1 MAEQTMDYDLKFDA
15 NTQNAIKKI
24 DKLSQ
29 KTHDLTDNEH
39 VVTFGAKIDISDQA
53 IQKVSAKIQQSLKKT
68 SVAPE
73 ITFDRIKLDEEK
85 IKNSFASLRRQIQA
99 AIKNQFSKI
108 PPIDL
113 TVNVSDSFKNLSK
126 VASGLTQISNAAKG
140 LSQTNIDK
148 IKDFLTSL
156 SGFNFSFNSSS
167 FDKFISSLNSLNNIK
182 INQNELSEIVRFI
195 QTVGNT
201 KITTDF
207 SSLAGGIGALSR
219 ALNKLPSNSNI
230 PYFATEINELI
241 KLDSQIKNVNA
252 NSWGQFGQ
260 AILNIATA
268 VKKIPA
274 TRGISSFA
282 QSITQL
288 VTAMQNINPQT
299 AHSFYQTLDLL
310 IRSLGVINVS
320 PIQQLARSLHV
331 LETALNRFSN
341 IKTIDWRGI
350 GTALISLRST
360 LRRTTQSIAP
370 LLPSVDRLSN
380 SMVNLK
386 NALTGIGSVT
396 RGFTAFL
403 TQLER
408 LSRMQISN
416 NLVRNVTMLFDAF
429 ARGLQRL
436 TNLQQLIRDLS
447 ALVPQI
453 IRLATYLRQCN
464 NAINGLNRA
473 ISGGRRNLDGFGSS
487 ARRAGEGFNFL
498 TRSMQSTISDIRRV
512 AAMVYVL
519 QNTLNGLKA
528 VAEQLDRLNV
538 VKNKLRGLYE
548 DEGKAVEVTD
558 MIYRSAQDARTSMDA
573 FSTTFL
579 KVQLATEKY
588 GFTAQEAVDMTNT
601 LAKAL
606 TIGGATASETASVML
621 QMSQALS
628 KGKLDGDE
636 FRSVME
642 NSPVLMRALARE
654 AGKAM
659 GVVGAGQKELMQWSR
674 TGKLTIDILL
684 NALKNMKGEMD
695 RKFNGTTETITQA
708 FAKLDNAWEMFIGH
722 FAEEGALDSIKNL
735 INTITETMEK
745 WGRGIIDVTKWFS
758 GLIAAWIAGKA
769 VFRMYNFA
777 TQQAISLQQSRMSLM
792 TGEKTIQQQI
802 NAHVAGYNRAM
813 MEGNSITTK
822 HEMIMQRM
830 NTLRAEHARLLRFIS
845 INTRRLTAD
854 ELAALRVQQ
863 TALGNEIRR
872 LATMRQQASAIRGLS
887 AAWLSLKS
895 AATAAATALGGLM
908 RFVAGVAV
916 LEGFLQLWMRL
927 SEVMEQTERALNGNI
942 DAIKRFGKEGDLK
955 GWYEF
960 LSILKEVSGLDFGN
974 LKQLEKGGANYLDV
988 QMGLRSKKEV
998 EEENTK
1004 EATLTQKARV
1014 AREGFTGWS
1023 SLVNPVAQMTNLG
1036 LLAFTRSGENAGV
1049 ARANE
1054 SREIAT
1060 AMKTVLSE
1068 YAGAARGQALN
1079 LQYMPN
1085 AFKYRE
1091 DYLSAKGEGGKILSS
1106 INDLIGKL
1114 GDKGTLKD
1122 IVSKE
1127 LMDQWEFTAGEY
1139 IAYQKQVA
1147 KEGSAP
1153 ELQAQ
1158 LIRDLAEL
1166 AESFK
1171 RLNVENITTDISKQL
1186 ESRLDF
1192 EELTTKINGISNAI
1206 IKGFGENTQ
1215 IEINVLKKEIE
1226 YIDQLA
1232 RQKSE
1237 ETGEK
1242 YTDIQPKLVNEFLQ
1256 DVFGKNSGLQEI
1268 NNEALRT
1275 QKTADEEH
1283 AKEANKFLDTYK
1295 QTNDDYIL
1303 RTKYWIDAMDR
1314 MFLGFEN
1321 DFANSVM
1328 LTPEEVSIV
1337 RGETGY
1343 QGLTEKKTRE
1353 LKAKNPDLKTAGG
1366 KGSTDGKK
1374 SGRAGGGGGGH
1385 KDEFKIDWLNM
1396 VGLGGNVYDS
1406 YHPSKVLKTFEEA
1419 VPGGNR
1425 NLIGVDRDAEKW
1437 YEEVAKIREQAL
1449 EKGVKLTEQD
1459 YAELKALW
1467 DQRQELEK
1475 ILDVKRQITDD
1486 INKPMEEYENQKKAL
1501 EQLIAQMQALG
1512 RDTSLYEKKLREC
1525 RKPMEELG
1533 KAFAEGLQKNML
1545 SDFGRDV
1552 FDRFEKLLEA
1562 WEKQEK
1568 KAADRPQ
1575 IEKLM
1580 KQAQIEEFKLKAS
1593 QKEGELTWGEGG
1605 KFWAANMGLR
1615 AENLGTLRA
1624 YNRGNLSQG
1633 AMASFMRDNLAKYNA
1648 YSGAFGRTEDGAG
1661 FLSSMGLDPNEWN
1674 DWALRGLE
1682 AVSKLTDGFNS
1693 LGESIT
1699 ETLGSA
1705 LTSFT
1710 DGLADGIA
1718 GAIVKG
1724 EDLRETMN
1732 NVAQSILT
1740 NIISAII
1747 KMGIQWA
1754 ATQLMMSVI
1763 GDTMKKKEEL
1773 TNAESAAVIAAEW
1786 ATAATYVSTA
1796 TMGGAVA
1803 AGESAL
1809 LTALATNKGLAFAG
1823 YADGGYTGNGD
1834 KYDPAGI
1841 VHKGEYV
1848 FTQDDVKRIGLN
1860 NLEMMHRGSDSVTNA
1875 GLNNNRASAT
1885 EQRSSSVSIVN
1896 MVDPDMLKAY
1906 LSTPDG
1912 QRAIINTIRHN
1923 PKTVKQIV
1931 TTA

>member
-15 NTQNAIKKI
+15 NTKKAIDKI
-24 DKLSQ
+24 DELSK
-29 KTHDLTDNEH
+29 KTHDLADNEH

-53 IQKVSAKIQQSLKKT
+53 IQKVSAKIQQALKKT

-148 IKDFLTSL
+148 IKDLL
-156 SGFNFSFNSSS
+156 SAMNGFNFKVPKIGNIDSFC
-167 FDKFISSLNSLNNIK
+167 DAVTKLTQLDGR
-182 INQNELSEIVRFI
+182 INGVSYQKWTDFAHALE
-195 QTVGNT
+195 TVGN
-201 KITTDF
+201 
-207 SSLAGGIGALSR
+207 
-219 ALNKLPSNSNI
+219 
-230 PYFATEINELI
+230 
-241 KLDSQIKNVNA
+241 
-252 NSWGQFGQ
+252 
-260 AILNIATA
+260 A
-268 VKKIPA
+268 VKKLPKSFGSLDKLGSSLSSLLWSVNGTDPSKLKDIA
-274 TRGISSFA
+274 T
-282 QSITQL
+282 
-288 VTAMQNINPQT
+288 N
-299 AHSFYQTLDLL
+299 
-310 IRSLGVINVS
+310 
-320 PIQQLARSLHV
+320 
-331 LETALNRFSN
+331 
-341 IKTIDWRGI
+341 I
-350 GTALISLRST
+350 GTLTTELGKLDVSKIKGVSDELRKFKT
-360 LRRTTQSIAP
+360 
-370 LLPSVDRLSN
+370 
-380 SMVNLK
+380 
-386 NALTGIGSVT
+386 ALTGFEKIQKIDWKPVVKSLDDFKLAIKGIDQFIVPLIPGVNRLSSALERMKNTLTNIGSVT
-396 RGFTAFL
+396 RGFGSFIK
-403 TQLER
+403 QLER
-408 LSRMQISN
+408 LSKLQITNAMVSN
-416 NLVRNVTMLFDAF
+416 FRQLFDAF
-429 ARGLQRL
+429 AKGLSRL

-447 ALVPQI
+447 ALIPAI
-453 IRLATYLRQCN
+453 MRLATYLRQCN

-473 ISGGRRNLDGFGSS
+473 TGAGRRGLGDLGNA
-487 ARRAGEGFNFL
+487 ARHASEGFNFL

-512 AAMVYVL
+512 AAMVYVI
-519 QNTLNGLKA
+519 QNTIQGVKGM
-528 VAEQLDRLNV
+528 AEQLDRLNV
-538 VKNKLRGLYE
+538 VKNKIRGLYE
-548 DEGKAVEVTD
+548 SEEKAVEVTD

-722 FAEEGALDSIKNL
+722 FAEEGALEKIRDIIGSVA
-735 INTITETMEK
+735 TMMEK
-745 WGRGIIDVTKWFS
+745 WGRGIINVS
-758 GLIAAWIAGKA
+758 GKMALITAGVIAYRAAMHTTLALQ
-769 VFRMYNFA
+769 
-777 TQQAISLQQSRMSLM
+777 TSLAAARSRYVSVM
-792 TGEKTIQQQI
+792 TGELAVQQQI
-802 NAHVAGYNRAM
+802 AAS
-813 MEGNSITTK
+813 E
-822 HEMIMQRM
+822 QRM
-830 NTLRAEHARLLRFIS
+830 NAAMTQANSIMNKQAIVEARLTKLEADRVLVQQALTKAIAA
-845 INTRRLTAD
+845 NDYAAYRRLAQIQR
-854 ELAALRVQQ
+854 EIAAEKQRVLAIQQ
-863 TALGNEIRR
+863 TA
-872 LATMRQQASAIRGLS
+872 AAINGQ
-887 AAWLSLKS
+887 
-895 AATAAATALGGLM
+895 TAAINASKMAVIGAVSAVGKLTAVIGGLM
-908 RFVAGVAV
+908 I
-916 LEGFLQLWMRL
+916 LNEILNLWTRWA
-927 SEVMEQTERALNGNI
+927 EVSEQTERAIKGNA
-942 DAIKRFGKEGDLK
+942 DAIAKFGKGGELEGWRDFYEILK
-955 GWYEF
+955 G
-960 LSILKEVSGLDFGN
+960 ISGIDFGN
-974 LKQLEKGGANYLDV
+974 LKEIDEGSAAYVKFKAGLIDKEEYERLTKKKDEGVRGRVKEGYESISSYLPAPITAVNKISEMLGLSSFTSTVADISEKEVAANRRSETVKSGMELKKAIQEVFKSRDFIAATSQNAIDAYGEKVFDSHGFEVFKTDVLDTLKDQEAFLNGAGKEFLSKISDTMSVVTQKGTGAGVLTKEDREAYSLTTGLYATLQENIASGKAKVQDYAVVVDAIQRLAKRFESVKWENISDSYKDQESSRMNIKELTSFNETIKKASKTMLDLGMSYDKMQYEVSGLIEQANYLAEINKTTWVDELPNLL
-988 QMGLRSKKEV
+988 Q
-998 EEENTK
+998 
-1004 EATLTQKARV
+1004 
-1014 AREGFTGWS
+1014 
-1023 SLVNPVAQMTNLG
+1023 QMTVDLTG
-1036 LLAFTRSGENAGV
+1036 KDSGIA
-1049 ARANE
+1049 
-1054 SREIAT
+1054 EIT
-1060 AMKTVLSE
+1060 
-1068 YAGAARGQALN
+1068 
-1079 LQYMPN
+1079 
-1085 AFKYRE
+1085 
-1091 DYLSAKGEGGKILSS
+1091 
-1106 INDLIGKL
+1106 ND
-1114 GDKGTLKD
+1114 
-1122 IVSKE
+1122 
-1127 LMDQWEFTAGEY
+1127 
-1139 IAYQKQVA
+1139 
-1147 KEGSAP
+1147 
-1153 ELQAQ
+1153 
-1158 LIRDLAEL
+1158 
-1166 AESFK
+1166 
-1171 RLNVENITTDISKQL
+1171 
-1186 ESRLDF
+1186 
-1192 EELTTKINGISNAI
+1192 
-1206 IKGFGENTQ
+1206 
-1215 IEINVLKKEIE
+1215 
-1226 YIDQLA
+1226 
-1232 RQKSE
+1232 
-1237 ETGEK
+1237 
-1242 YTDIQPKLVNEFLQ
+1242 
-1256 DVFGKNSGLQEI
+1256 
-1268 NNEALRT
+1268 ALRV

-1283 AKEANKFLDTYK
+1283 IKEANSFLNTYK
-1295 QTNDDYIL
+1295 QTNDDYVL
-1303 RTKYWIDAMDR
+1303 QTKYWIDAMGR
-1314 MFLGFEN
+1314 LFYGFEN
-1321 DFANSVM
+1321 DFAKSVM
-1328 LTPEEVSIV
+1328 LTAEDVSNV
-1337 RGETGY
+1337 RGETAL
-1343 QGLTEKKTRE
+1343 QGITEKLNQA

-1406 YHPSKVLKTFEEA
+1406 YHPSKILKTFEQA

-1437 YEEVAKIREQAL
+1437 YEEVAKIKEQAL

-1501 EQLIAQMQALG
+1501 EQLIVQMQALG

-1552 FDRFEKLLEA
+1552 FDRFKDLLEA

-1633 AMASFMRDNLAKYNA
+1633 AMAGFMRDNLAKYNA

-1699 ETLGSA
+1699 ETLGGA

-1809 LTALATNKGLAFAG
+1809 LTALATNQGLAFTG
-1823 YADGGYTGNGD
+1823 FADGGYTGNGD

>member
-15 NTQNAIKKI
+15 NTQKAIKKI
-24 DKLSQ
+24 DELSQ
-29 KTHDLTDNEH
+29 KTHGLTDNEH
-39 VVTFGAKIDISDQA
+39 IVKFGAKIDISGQA
-53 IQKVSAKIQQSLKKT
+53 IQKVSAKIQRELKKT

-148 IKDFLTSL
+148 IKDLL
-156 SGFNFSFNSSS
+156 SAMNGFNFKVPKIGNVDSFC
-167 FDKFISSLNSLNNIK
+167 DAVTKLTQLDGR
-182 INQNELSEIVRFI
+182 INGVSYQKWTDFAHALE
-195 QTVGNT
+195 TVGN
-201 KITTDF
+201 
-207 SSLAGGIGALSR
+207 
-219 ALNKLPSNSNI
+219 
-230 PYFATEINELI
+230 
-241 KLDSQIKNVNA
+241 
-252 NSWGQFGQ
+252 
-260 AILNIATA
+260 A
-268 VKKIPA
+268 VKKLPKSFGSLDKLGSSLSSLLWSVNGTDPSKLKDIA
-274 TRGISSFA
+274 T
-282 QSITQL
+282 
-288 VTAMQNINPQT
+288 N
-299 AHSFYQTLDLL
+299 
-310 IRSLGVINVS
+310 
-320 PIQQLARSLHV
+320 
-331 LETALNRFSN
+331 
-341 IKTIDWRGI
+341 I
-350 GTALISLRST
+350 GTLTTELGKLDVSKIKGVSDELRKFKT
-360 LRRTTQSIAP
+360 
-370 LLPSVDRLSN
+370 
-380 SMVNLK
+380 
-386 NALTGIGSVT
+386 ALTGFEKIQKIDWKPVVKSLDDFKLAIKGIDQFIVPLIPGINRLSSALERLKKALTNIGSVT
-396 RGFTAFL
+396 RGFGSFI
-403 TQLER
+403 TQLDK
-408 LSRMQISN
+408 LSKLQITNSMVSN
-416 NLVRNVTMLFDAF
+416 FRQLFDAF
-429 ARGLQRL
+429 AKGLSRL

-447 ALVPQI
+447 TLIPAI
-453 IRLATYLRQCN
+453 MRLASYLRQCN
-464 NAINGLNRA
+464 SAINGLNRA
-473 ISGGRRNLDGFGSS
+473 TGAGRRGLGDLGNA
-487 ARRAGEGFNFL
+487 ARHASESFNFL

-512 AAMVYVL
+512 AAMVYVI
-519 QNTLNGLKA
+519 QNTIQGVKGM
-528 VAEQLDRLNV
+528 AEQLDRLNV

-548 DEGKAVEVTD
+548 DEEKAVEVTD

-695 RKFNGTTETITQA
+695 RKFGGTTETITQA
-708 FAKLDNAWEMFIGH
+708 FAKLDNAWEKFIGT
-722 FAEEGALDSIKNL
+722 FAEEGALENIRDIIGSVAAM
-735 INTITETMEK
+735 MEK
-745 WGRGIIDVTKWFS
+745 WGRGIINVS
-758 GLIAAWIAGKA
+758 GKMALITAGIIAYRAAMHTTIALQ
-769 VFRMYNFA
+769 
-777 TQQAISLQQSRMSLM
+777 TSLTAARSRYVSVM
-792 TGEKTIQQQI
+792 TGELAVQQQI
-802 NAHVAGYNRAM
+802 AAS
-813 MEGNSITTK
+813 E
-822 HEMIMQRM
+822 QRM
-830 NTLRAEHARLLRFIS
+830 NAAMTQANSIMNKQAIVEARLTKLEADRVLVQQALTKAIAA
-845 INTRRLTAD
+845 NDYAAYRRLAQIQR
-854 ELAALRVQQ
+854 EIAAEKQRVLAIQQ
-863 TALGNEIRR
+863 TA
-872 LATMRQQASAIRGLS
+872 AAINGQ
-887 AAWLSLKS
+887 
-895 AATAAATALGGLM
+895 TAAINASKMAVIGAVSAVGKLTAVIGGLM
-908 RFVAGVAV
+908 I
-916 LEGFLQLWMRL
+916 LNEILNLWTRWA
-927 SEVMEQTERALNGNI
+927 EVSEQTERAIKGNA
-942 DAIKRFGKEGDLK
+942 DAIAKFGKGGELEGWRDFYEILK
-955 GWYEF
+955 G
-960 LSILKEVSGLDFGN
+960 ISGIDFGN
-974 LKQLEKGGANYLDV
+974 LKDIDEGAAAYVKFKAGLIDKEEYEKLTKKKDEGVRDRVKEGYESISSYLPVSITAVNKVSEMFGFSPFTSPVADIAEMGIAANRRSETVKSGMELKKAIQEVFKSRDFIAATSQNAIDAYGEKVFDSHGFEVFKTDILDTLKDQEAFLNGAGKEFLSKISDTMSVVTQKGTGAGVLTKEDREAYSLTTGLYATLQEKIAAGTDTARDYTTVVDAIQRLAKRFESVKWENINDSYKDQESSRMDIKKLTTFNETIKKASKTMLELGMSYDKMQYEISGLIEQANYLAEINKTTWVDELPNLL
-988 QMGLRSKKEV
+988 Q
-998 EEENTK
+998 
-1004 EATLTQKARV
+1004 
-1014 AREGFTGWS
+1014 
-1023 SLVNPVAQMTNLG
+1023 QMTVDLTG
-1036 LLAFTRSGENAGV
+1036 KDSGIA
-1049 ARANE
+1049 
-1054 SREIAT
+1054 EIT
-1060 AMKTVLSE
+1060 
-1068 YAGAARGQALN
+1068 
-1079 LQYMPN
+1079 
-1085 AFKYRE
+1085 
-1091 DYLSAKGEGGKILSS
+1091 
-1106 INDLIGKL
+1106 
-1114 GDKGTLKD
+1114 
-1122 IVSKE
+1122 
-1127 LMDQWEFTAGEY
+1127 
-1139 IAYQKQVA
+1139 
-1147 KEGSAP
+1147 
-1153 ELQAQ
+1153 
-1158 LIRDLAEL
+1158 
-1166 AESFK
+1166 
-1171 RLNVENITTDISKQL
+1171 
-1186 ESRLDF
+1186 
-1192 EELTTKINGISNAI
+1192 
-1206 IKGFGENTQ
+1206 
-1215 IEINVLKKEIE
+1215 
-1226 YIDQLA
+1226 
-1232 RQKSE
+1232 
-1237 ETGEK
+1237 
-1242 YTDIQPKLVNEFLQ
+1242 
-1256 DVFGKNSGLQEI
+1256 NS
-1268 NNEALRT
+1268 ALRI

-1283 AKEANKFLDTYK
+1283 AKEANSFLNTYK
-1295 QTNDDYIL
+1295 QTNNDYIL
-1303 RTKYWIDAMDR
+1303 NTKYWIDAMDR
-1314 MFLGFEN
+1314 MFYGFEN
-1321 DFANSVM
+1321 DFAKSVM
-1328 LTPEEVSIV
+1328 LTPEEVSKV
-1337 RGETGY
+1337 RGETEY
-1343 QGLTEKKTRE
+1343 QGLTEKKNRE

-1366 KGSTDGKK
+1366 KDSADGKK
-1374 SGRAGGGGGGH
+1374 SGRAGGGGGGRH

-1396 VGLGGNVYDS
+1396 VGLGGNIYDS

-1437 YEEVAKIREQAL
+1437 YEEVAKIKEQAL

-1552 FDRFEKLLEA
+1552 FDRFKDLLEA

-1648 YSGAFGRTEDGAG
+1648 YSGAFGRTEDGVG

-1699 ETLGSA
+1699 ESLGSA
-1705 LTSFT
+1705 LTTFT

-1754 ATQLMMSVI
+1754 ATQLMMSII
-1763 GDTMKKKEEL
+1763 GDTMKKKEEVA
-1773 TNAESAAVIAAEW
+1773 NAESAAVIAAEW
-1786 ATAATYVSTA
+1786 ATAATYVATA

-1809 LTALATNKGLAFAG
+1809 LTALATNQGLAFTG
-1823 YADGGYTGNGD
+1823 FADGGYTGNGD

-1875 GLNNNRASAT
+1875 GLNNNRVSAT

>member
-39 VVTFGAKIDISDQA
+39 IVKFGAKIDVSDQA
-53 IQKVSAKIQQSLKKT
+53 IQKVSAKIQQALKKT

-148 IKDFLTSL
+148 IKDLL
-156 SGFNFSFNSSS
+156 SAMNGFNFKVPKIGNVDSFC
-167 FDKFISSLNSLNNIK
+167 DAVTKLTQLDGR
-182 INQNELSEIVRFI
+182 INGVSYQKWTDFAHALE
-195 QTVGNT
+195 TVGN
-201 KITTDF
+201 
-207 SSLAGGIGALSR
+207 
-219 ALNKLPSNSNI
+219 
-230 PYFATEINELI
+230 
-241 KLDSQIKNVNA
+241 
-252 NSWGQFGQ
+252 
-260 AILNIATA
+260 A
-268 VKKIPA
+268 VKKLPKSFGSLDKLGSSLSSLLWSVNGTDPSKLKDIA
-274 TRGISSFA
+274 T
-282 QSITQL
+282 
-288 VTAMQNINPQT
+288 N
-299 AHSFYQTLDLL
+299 
-310 IRSLGVINVS
+310 
-320 PIQQLARSLHV
+320 
-331 LETALNRFSN
+331 
-341 IKTIDWRGI
+341 I
-350 GTALISLRST
+350 GTLTTELGKLDVSKIKGVSDELRKFKT
-360 LRRTTQSIAP
+360 
-370 LLPSVDRLSN
+370 
-380 SMVNLK
+380 
-386 NALTGIGSVT
+386 ALTGFEKIQKIDWKPVVKSLDDFKLAIKGIDQFIVPLIPGVNRLSSALERLKKALTNIGSVT
-396 RGFTAFL
+396 RGFGSFI
-403 TQLER
+403 TQLDK
-408 LSRMQISN
+408 LSKLQITNSMVSN
-416 NLVRNVTMLFDAF
+416 FRQLFDAF
-429 ARGLQRL
+429 AKGLSRL

-447 ALVPQI
+447 TLIPAI
-453 IRLATYLRQCN
+453 MRLASYLRQCN
-464 NAINGLNRA
+464 SAINGLNRA
-473 ISGGRRNLDGFGSS
+473 TGAGRRGLGDLGNA
-487 ARRAGEGFNFL
+487 ARHASESFNFL

-512 AAMVYVL
+512 AAMVYVI
-519 QNTLNGLKA
+519 QNTIQGVKGM
-528 VAEQLDRLNV
+528 AEQLDRLNV
-538 VKNKLRGLYE
+538 VKNKIRGLYE
-548 DEGKAVEVTD
+548 SEEKAVEVTD

-708 FAKLDNAWEMFIGH
+708 FAKLDNAWEKFIGT
-722 FAEEGALDSIKNL
+722 FAEEGALENIRDIIGSVAAM
-735 INTITETMEK
+735 MEK
-745 WGRGIIDVTKWFS
+745 WGRGVINVSGKMALITAGIIAYRAAMHTT
-758 GLIAAWIAGKA
+758 IALQ
-769 VFRMYNFA
+769 
-777 TQQAISLQQSRMSLM
+777 TSLTAARSRYVSVM
-792 TGEKTIQQQI
+792 TGELAVQQQI
-802 NAHVAGYNRAM
+802 AAS
-813 MEGNSITTK
+813 E
-822 HEMIMQRM
+822 QRM
-830 NTLRAEHARLLRFIS
+830 NAAMTQANSIMNKQAIVEARLTKLEADRVLVQQALTKAIAA
-845 INTRRLTAD
+845 NDYAAYRRLAQIQR
-854 ELAALRVQQ
+854 EIAAEKQRVLAIQQ
-863 TALGNEIRR
+863 TA
-872 LATMRQQASAIRGLS
+872 AAINGQ
-887 AAWLSLKS
+887 
-895 AATAAATALGGLM
+895 TAAINASKMAVIGAVSAVGKLTAVIGGLM
-908 RFVAGVAV
+908 I
-916 LEGFLQLWMRL
+916 LNEILNLWTRWA
-927 SEVMEQTERALNGNI
+927 EVSEQTERAIKGNA
-942 DAIKRFGKEGDLK
+942 DAIAKFGKGGELEGWRDFYEILK
-955 GWYEF
+955 G
-960 LSILKEVSGLDFGN
+960 ISGIDFGN
-974 LKQLEKGGANYLDV
+974 LKDIDEGAAAYVKFKAGLIDKEEYEKLTKKKDEGVRDRVKEGYESISSYLPV
-988 QMGLRSKKEV
+988 SITAVNKVSEMF
-998 EEENTK
+998 
-1004 EATLTQKARV
+1004 
-1014 AREGFTGWS
+1014 GFSPFTS
-1023 SLVNPVAQMTNLG
+1023 PVADIAEMGIAANR
-1036 LLAFTRSGENAGV
+1036 RSETVKSGMELKKAIQEVFKSRDFIAATSQNAIDAYGEKVFDSHGFEV
-1049 ARANE
+1049 F
-1054 SREIAT
+1054 
-1060 AMKTVLSE
+1060 KT
-1068 YAGAARGQALN
+1068 
-1079 LQYMPN
+1079 
-1085 AFKYRE
+1085 
-1091 DYLSAKGEGGKILSS
+1091 DIL
-1106 INDLIGKL
+1106 D
-1114 GDKGTLKD
+1114 TLKD
-1122 IVSKE
+1122 QEAFLNGAGKEFLSKISDTMSVVTQKGTGAGVLTKE
-1127 LMDQWEFTAGEY
+1127 DREAYSLTTGLYATLQEKIAAGTDTARDYTTVVDAIQRLAKRFESVKWENINDSYKDQESSRMDIKKLTTFNETIKKASKTMLDLGMSYDKMQYEISGLIE
-1139 IAYQKQVA
+1139 
-1147 KEGSAP
+1147 
-1153 ELQAQ
+1153 QANH
-1158 LIRDLAEL
+1158 LAEIN
-1166 AESFK
+1166 K
-1171 RLNVENITTDISKQL
+1171 TTWVD
-1186 ESRLDF
+1186 
-1192 EELTTKINGISNAI
+1192 ELPNLLQQMTVDLTGKDSGI
-1206 IKGFGENTQ
+1206 
-1215 IEINVLKKEIE
+1215 
-1226 YIDQLA
+1226 
-1232 RQKSE
+1232 
-1237 ETGEK
+1237 
-1242 YTDIQPKLVNEFLQ
+1242 
-1256 DVFGKNSGLQEI
+1256 QEI
-1268 NNEALRT
+1268 TNSALRI

-1283 AKEANKFLDTYK
+1283 AKEANSFLNTYK

-1321 DFANSVM
+1321 DYANSVM
-1328 LTPEEVSIV
+1328 LTPEEVSKI
-1337 RGETGY
+1337 RGETEY
-1343 QGLTEKKTRE
+1343 QGLTEKKMRE
-1353 LKAKNPDLKTAGG
+1353 LKAKNPDLKTVGG

-1374 SGRAGGGGGGH
+1374 SGRAGGGGGGRH

-1396 VGLGGNVYDS
+1396 VGLGGNIYDS
-1406 YHPSKVLKTFEEA
+1406 YHPSKILKTFEEA

-1437 YEEVAKIREQAL
+1437 YEEVAKIKEQAL

-1512 RDTSLYEKKLREC
+1512 KDTSLYEKKLRDC

-1568 KAADRPQ
+1568 KAADNAQ

-1699 ETLGSA
+1699 ESLGSA

-1773 TNAESAAVIAAEW
+1773 TNAESAAVIASEW

-1809 LTALATNKGLAFAG
+1809 LTALATNQGLAFAG

-1875 GLNNNRASAT
+1875 GLNNNRVSAT

>member
-39 VVTFGAKIDISDQA
+39 IVKFGAKIDVSDQA
-53 IQKVSAKIQQSLKKT
+53 IQKVSAKIQRELKKT

-148 IKDFLTSL
+148 IKDLL
-156 SGFNFSFNSSS
+156 SAMNGFNFKVPKIGNVDSFC
-167 FDKFISSLNSLNNIK
+167 DAVTKLTQLDGR
-182 INQNELSEIVRFI
+182 INGVSYQKWTDFAHALE
-195 QTVGNT
+195 TVGN
-201 KITTDF
+201 
-207 SSLAGGIGALSR
+207 
-219 ALNKLPSNSNI
+219 
-230 PYFATEINELI
+230 
-241 KLDSQIKNVNA
+241 
-252 NSWGQFGQ
+252 
-260 AILNIATA
+260 A
-268 VKKIPA
+268 VKKLPKSFGSLDKLGSSLSSLLWSVNGTDPSKLKDIA
-274 TRGISSFA
+274 T
-282 QSITQL
+282 
-288 VTAMQNINPQT
+288 N
-299 AHSFYQTLDLL
+299 
-310 IRSLGVINVS
+310 
-320 PIQQLARSLHV
+320 
-331 LETALNRFSN
+331 
-341 IKTIDWRGI
+341 I
-350 GTALISLRST
+350 GTLTTELGKLDVSKIKGVSDELRKFKT
-360 LRRTTQSIAP
+360 
-370 LLPSVDRLSN
+370 
-380 SMVNLK
+380 
-386 NALTGIGSVT
+386 ALTGFEKIQKIDWKPVVKSLDDFKLAIKGIDQFIVPLIPGINRLSSALERLKKALTNIGSVT
-396 RGFTAFL
+396 RGFGSFI
-403 TQLER
+403 TQLDK
-408 LSRMQISN
+408 LSKLQITNSMVSN
-416 NLVRNVTMLFDAF
+416 FRQLFDAF
-429 ARGLQRL
+429 AKGLSRL

-447 ALVPQI
+447 TLIPAI
-453 IRLATYLRQCN
+453 MRLASYLRQCN
-464 NAINGLNRA
+464 SAINGLNRA
-473 ISGGRRNLDGFGSS
+473 TGAGRRGLGDLGNA
-487 ARRAGEGFNFL
+487 ARHASESFNFL

-512 AAMVYVL
+512 AAMVYVI
-519 QNTLNGLKA
+519 QNTIQGVKGM
-528 VAEQLDRLNV
+528 AEQLDRLNV
-538 VKNKLRGLYE
+538 VKNKIRGLYE
-548 DEGKAVEVTD
+548 SEEKAVEVTD

-708 FAKLDNAWEMFIGH
+708 FAKLDNAWEKFIGT
-722 FAEEGALDSIKNL
+722 FAEEGALENIRDIIGSVAAM
-735 INTITETMEK
+735 MEK
-745 WGRGIIDVTKWFS
+745 WGRGIINVS
-758 GLIAAWIAGKA
+758 GKMALITAGIIAYRAAMHTTLALQ
-769 VFRMYNFA
+769 
-777 TQQAISLQQSRMSLM
+777 TSLTAARSRYVSVM
-792 TGEKTIQQQI
+792 TGELAVQQQI
-802 NAHVAGYNRAM
+802 AAS
-813 MEGNSITTK
+813 E
-822 HEMIMQRM
+822 QRM
-830 NTLRAEHARLLRFIS
+830 NAAMTQANSIMNKQAIVEARLTKLEADRVLVQQALTKAIAA
-845 INTRRLTAD
+845 NDYAAYRRLAQIQR
-854 ELAALRVQQ
+854 EIAAEKQRVLAIQQ
-863 TALGNEIRR
+863 TA
-872 LATMRQQASAIRGLS
+872 AAINGQ
-887 AAWLSLKS
+887 
-895 AATAAATALGGLM
+895 TAAINASKMAVIGAVSAVGKLTAVIGGLM
-908 RFVAGVAV
+908 I
-916 LEGFLQLWMRL
+916 LNEILNLWTRWA
-927 SEVMEQTERALNGNI
+927 EVSEQTERAIKGNA
-942 DAIKRFGKEGDLK
+942 DAIAKFGKGGELEGWRDFYEILK
-955 GWYEF
+955 G
-960 LSILKEVSGLDFGN
+960 ISGIDFGN
-974 LKQLEKGGANYLDV
+974 LKDIDEGAAAYVKFKAGLIDKEEYEKLTKKKDEGVRDRVKEGYESISSYLPVSITAVNKVSEMFGFSPFTSPVADISEMGIAANRRSETVKSGMELKKAIQEVFKSRDFIAATSQNAIDAYGEKVFDSHGFEVFKTDILDTLKDQEAFLNGAGKEFLSKISDTMSVVTQKGTGAGVLTKEDREAYSLTTGLYATLQEKIAAGTDTARDYTTVVDAIQRLAKRFESVKWENINDSYKDQESSRMDIKKLTTFNETIKKASKTMLELGMSYDKMQYEISGLIEQANYLAEINKTTWVDELPNLL
-988 QMGLRSKKEV
+988 Q
-998 EEENTK
+998 
-1004 EATLTQKARV
+1004 
-1014 AREGFTGWS
+1014 
-1023 SLVNPVAQMTNLG
+1023 QMTVDLTG
-1036 LLAFTRSGENAGV
+1036 KDSGIA
-1049 ARANE
+1049 
-1054 SREIAT
+1054 EIT
-1060 AMKTVLSE
+1060 
-1068 YAGAARGQALN
+1068 
-1079 LQYMPN
+1079 
-1085 AFKYRE
+1085 
-1091 DYLSAKGEGGKILSS
+1091 
-1106 INDLIGKL
+1106 
-1114 GDKGTLKD
+1114 
-1122 IVSKE
+1122 
-1127 LMDQWEFTAGEY
+1127 
-1139 IAYQKQVA
+1139 
-1147 KEGSAP
+1147 
-1153 ELQAQ
+1153 
-1158 LIRDLAEL
+1158 
-1166 AESFK
+1166 
-1171 RLNVENITTDISKQL
+1171 
-1186 ESRLDF
+1186 
-1192 EELTTKINGISNAI
+1192 
-1206 IKGFGENTQ
+1206 
-1215 IEINVLKKEIE
+1215 
-1226 YIDQLA
+1226 
-1232 RQKSE
+1232 
-1237 ETGEK
+1237 
-1242 YTDIQPKLVNEFLQ
+1242 
-1256 DVFGKNSGLQEI
+1256 NS
-1268 NNEALRT
+1268 ALRI

-1283 AKEANKFLDTYK
+1283 AKEANSFLNTYK

-1321 DFANSVM
+1321 DYANSVM
-1328 LTPEEVSIV
+1328 LTPEEVSKI
-1337 RGETGY
+1337 RGETEY
-1343 QGLTEKKTRE
+1343 QGLTEKKMRE
-1353 LKAKNPDLKTAGG
+1353 LKAKNPDLKTVGG

-1374 SGRAGGGGGGH
+1374 SGRAGGGGGGRH

-1396 VGLGGNVYDS
+1396 VGLGGNIYDS
-1406 YHPSKVLKTFEEA
+1406 YHPSKILKTFEEA

-1437 YEEVAKIREQAL
+1437 YEEVAKIKEQAL

-1512 RDTSLYEKKLREC
+1512 RDTSLYEKKLRDC

-1605 KFWAANMGLR
+1605 KFWVANMGLR

-1699 ETLGSA
+1699 ESLGSA

-1773 TNAESAAVIAAEW
+1773 TNAESAAVIASEW

-1809 LTALATNKGLAFAG
+1809 LTALATNQGLAFAG

-1875 GLNNNRASAT
+1875 GLNNNRVSAT

>member
-39 VVTFGAKIDISDQA
+39 IVKFGAKIDVSDQA
-53 IQKVSAKIQQSLKKT
+53 IQKVSAKIQQALKKT

-148 IKDFLTSL
+148 IKDLL
-156 SGFNFSFNSSS
+156 SAMNGFNFKVPKIGNVDSFC
-167 FDKFISSLNSLNNIK
+167 DAVTKLTQLDGR
-182 INQNELSEIVRFI
+182 INGVSYQKWTDFAHALE
-195 QTVGNT
+195 TVGN
-201 KITTDF
+201 
-207 SSLAGGIGALSR
+207 
-219 ALNKLPSNSNI
+219 
-230 PYFATEINELI
+230 
-241 KLDSQIKNVNA
+241 
-252 NSWGQFGQ
+252 
-260 AILNIATA
+260 A
-268 VKKIPA
+268 VKKLPKSFGSLDKLGSSLSSLLWSVNGTDPSKLKDIA
-274 TRGISSFA
+274 T
-282 QSITQL
+282 
-288 VTAMQNINPQT
+288 N
-299 AHSFYQTLDLL
+299 
-310 IRSLGVINVS
+310 
-320 PIQQLARSLHV
+320 
-331 LETALNRFSN
+331 
-341 IKTIDWRGI
+341 I
-350 GTALISLRST
+350 GTLTTELGKLDVSKIKGVSDELRKFKT
-360 LRRTTQSIAP
+360 
-370 LLPSVDRLSN
+370 
-380 SMVNLK
+380 
-386 NALTGIGSVT
+386 ALTGFEKIQKIDWKPVVKSLDDFKLAIKGIDQFIVPLIPGVNRLSSALERLKKALTNIGSVT
-396 RGFTAFL
+396 RGFGSFI
-403 TQLER
+403 TQLDK
-408 LSRMQISN
+408 LSKLQITNSMVSN
-416 NLVRNVTMLFDAF
+416 FRQLFDAF
-429 ARGLQRL
+429 AKGLSRL

-447 ALVPQI
+447 TLIPAI
-453 IRLATYLRQCN
+453 MRLASYLRQCN
-464 NAINGLNRA
+464 SAINGLNRA
-473 ISGGRRNLDGFGSS
+473 TGAGRRGLGDLGNA
-487 ARRAGEGFNFL
+487 ARHASESFNFL

-512 AAMVYVL
+512 AAMVYVI
-519 QNTLNGLKA
+519 QNTIQGVKGM
-528 VAEQLDRLNV
+528 AEQLDRLNV
-538 VKNKLRGLYE
+538 VKNKIRGLYE
-548 DEGKAVEVTD
+548 SEEKAVEVTD

-708 FAKLDNAWEMFIGH
+708 FAKLDNAWEKFIGT
-722 FAEEGALDSIKNL
+722 FAEEGALENIRDIIGSVAAM
-735 INTITETMEK
+735 MEK
-745 WGRGIIDVTKWFS
+745 WGRGVINVSGKMALITAGIIAYRAAMHTT
-758 GLIAAWIAGKA
+758 IALQ
-769 VFRMYNFA
+769 
-777 TQQAISLQQSRMSLM
+777 TSLTAARSRYVSVM
-792 TGEKTIQQQI
+792 TGELAVQQQI
-802 NAHVAGYNRAM
+802 AAS
-813 MEGNSITTK
+813 E
-822 HEMIMQRM
+822 QRM
-830 NTLRAEHARLLRFIS
+830 NAAMTQANSIMNKQAIVEARLTKLEADRVLVQQALTKAIAA
-845 INTRRLTAD
+845 NDYAAYRRLAQIQR
-854 ELAALRVQQ
+854 EIAAEKQRVLAIQQ
-863 TALGNEIRR
+863 TA
-872 LATMRQQASAIRGLS
+872 AAINGQ
-887 AAWLSLKS
+887 
-895 AATAAATALGGLM
+895 TAAINASKMAVIGAVSAVGKLTAVIGGLM
-908 RFVAGVAV
+908 I
-916 LEGFLQLWMRL
+916 LNEILNLWTRWA
-927 SEVMEQTERALNGNI
+927 EVSEQTERAIKGNA
-942 DAIKRFGKEGDLK
+942 DAIAKFGKGGELEGWRDFYEILK
-955 GWYEF
+955 G
-960 LSILKEVSGLDFGN
+960 ISGIDFGN
-974 LKQLEKGGANYLDV
+974 LKDIDEGAAAYVKFKAGLIDKEEYEKLTKKKDEGVRDRVKEGYESISSYLPV
-988 QMGLRSKKEV
+988 SITAVNKVSEMF
-998 EEENTK
+998 
-1004 EATLTQKARV
+1004 
-1014 AREGFTGWS
+1014 GFSPFTS
-1023 SLVNPVAQMTNLG
+1023 PVADIAEMGIAANR
-1036 LLAFTRSGENAGV
+1036 RSETVKSGMELKKAIQEVFKSRDFIAATSQNAIDAYGEKVFDSHGFEV
-1049 ARANE
+1049 F
-1054 SREIAT
+1054 
-1060 AMKTVLSE
+1060 KTDVL
-1068 YAGAARGQALN
+1068 
-1079 LQYMPN
+1079 
-1085 AFKYRE
+1085 
-1091 DYLSAKGEGGKILSS
+1091 D
-1106 INDLIGKL
+1106 
-1114 GDKGTLKD
+1114 TLKD
-1122 IVSKE
+1122 QEAFLNGAGKEFLSKISDTMSVVTQKGTGAGVLTKE
-1127 LMDQWEFTAGEY
+1127 DREAYSLTTGLYATLQEKIAAGTDTARDYATVVDAIQRLAKRFESVKWENINDSYKDQESSRMDIKKLTTFNETIKKASKTMLDLGMSYDKMQYEISGLIE
-1139 IAYQKQVA
+1139 
-1147 KEGSAP
+1147 
-1153 ELQAQ
+1153 QANH
-1158 LIRDLAEL
+1158 LAEIN
-1166 AESFK
+1166 K
-1171 RLNVENITTDISKQL
+1171 TTWVD
-1186 ESRLDF
+1186 
-1192 EELTTKINGISNAI
+1192 ELPNLLQQMTVDLTGKDSGI
-1206 IKGFGENTQ
+1206 
-1215 IEINVLKKEIE
+1215 
-1226 YIDQLA
+1226 
-1232 RQKSE
+1232 
-1237 ETGEK
+1237 
-1242 YTDIQPKLVNEFLQ
+1242 
-1256 DVFGKNSGLQEI
+1256 QEI
-1268 NNEALRT
+1268 TNSALRI

-1283 AKEANKFLDTYK
+1283 AKEANSFLNTYK

-1321 DFANSVM
+1321 DYANSVM
-1328 LTPEEVSIV
+1328 LTPEEVSKI
-1337 RGETGY
+1337 RGETEY
-1343 QGLTEKKTRE
+1343 QGLTEKKMRE
-1353 LKAKNPDLKTAGG
+1353 LKAKNPDLKTVGG

-1374 SGRAGGGGGGH
+1374 SGRAGGGGGGRH

-1396 VGLGGNVYDS
+1396 VGLGGNIYDS
-1406 YHPSKVLKTFEEA
+1406 YHPSKILKTFEEA

-1437 YEEVAKIREQAL
+1437 YEEVAKIKEQAL

-1459 YAELKALW
+1459 YAELKTLW

-1512 RDTSLYEKKLREC
+1512 KDTSLYEKKLRDC

-1568 KAADRPQ
+1568 KAADNAQ

-1633 AMASFMRDNLAKYNA
+1633 AMAGFMRDNLAKYNA

-1699 ETLGSA
+1699 ESLGSA

-1773 TNAESAAVIAAEW
+1773 TNAESAAAIASEW

-1809 LTALATNKGLAFAG
+1809 LTALATNQGLAFAG

-1875 GLNNNRASAT
+1875 GLNNNRVSAT

>member
-15 NTQNAIKKI
+15 NTQKAIKKI
-24 DKLSQ
+24 DELSQ
-29 KTHDLTDNEH
+29 KTHSLTDNEH
-39 VVTFGAKIDISDQA
+39 VVKFGAKIDISDQA
-53 IQKVSAKIQQSLKKT
+53 IQKVSAKIQRELKKT
-68 SVAPE
+68 SVTPE

-167 FDKFISSLNSLNNIK
+167 FDKFISSLNSLNSIK

-252 NSWGQFGQ
+252 NSWGQFGK

-288 VTAMQNINPQT
+288 VTAMQNINPQA

-310 IRSLGVINVS
+310 IRSLGVINVN
-320 PIQQLARSLHV
+320 PIQQLARSLRV

-341 IKTIDWRGI
+341 IRTIDWRGI

-380 SMVNLK
+380 SMVNLR

-447 ALVPQI
+447 SLIPQI
-453 IRLATYLRQCN
+453 VRLATYLRTCN

-473 ISGGRRNLDGFGSS
+473 IGGSRRNLDGFGNS

-528 VAEQLDRLNV
+528 VAEQLDHLNV

-695 RKFNGTTETITQA
+695 RKFNGTTETITQT

-758 GLIAAWIAGKA
+758 ALLVGLIAGKA

-777 TQQAISLQQSRMSLM
+777 TQQSINLQQSRMSLM
-792 TGEKTIQQQI
+792 TGEKTIQQQL

-845 INTRRLTAD
+845 INRRRLTAD
-854 ELAALRVQQ
+854 ELAALQVQRA
-863 TALGNEIRR
+863 ALGAEMQRVV
-872 LATMRQQASAIRGLS
+872 AMRGQASAIRGLS
-887 AAWLSLKS
+887 AAWLSLRS
-895 AATAAATALGGLM
+895 AATTAATALGGLM

-927 SEVMEQTERALNGNI
+927 SEVLEQTERALNGNI
-942 DAIKRFGKEGDLK
+942 DAIKRFGKGGDLE

-960 LSILKEVSGLDFGN
+960 LSILKEITGFDFGN
-974 LKQLEKGGANYLDV
+974 LKKIPEGTANYLKQKARLKSKEEIEKEQESGVNYPTALGKVGKELPWYDWLMPST
-988 QMGLRSKKEV
+988 QMLKIWGYGYGKTGEERAETSAAMARAMQDFVTKMWQKDAYFEAMAPEESKKEAV
-998 EEENTK
+998 YTKFLGKGGEGTVFLDKATDLVSGLNNLGTLDQVISKEVLEGFNTALGEYSIVRQQIDSGEDIDTDLAERVVNNIKNLGNAFANLDTSKISQDFLQQMQGRIKPEEIGHYADTVAQVFKETAGKIDVSAVKIEEEI
-1004 EATLTQKARV
+1004 A
-1014 AREGFTGWS
+1014 
-1023 SLVNPVAQMTNLG
+1023 
-1036 LLAFTRSGENAGV
+1036 LLAKRAKDMADSLEGV
-1049 ARANE
+1049 
-1054 SREIAT
+1054 SFDD
-1060 AMKTVLSE
+1060 AMKQLTS
-1068 YAGAARGQALN
+1068 
-1079 LQYMPN
+1079 
-1085 AFKYRE
+1085 
-1091 DYLSAKGEGGKILSS
+1091 
-1106 INDLIGKL
+1106 
-1114 GDKGTLKD
+1114 
-1122 IVSKE
+1122 
-1127 LMDQWEFTAGEY
+1127 EY
-1139 IAYQKQVA
+1139 IANITGSQNPVDQIITDTQKQ
-1147 KEGSAP
+1147 
-1153 ELQAQ
+1153 
-1158 LIRDLAEL
+1158 
-1166 AESFK
+1166 
-1171 RLNVENITTDISKQL
+1171 
-1186 ESRLDF
+1186 
-1192 EELTTKINGISNAI
+1192 TKI
-1206 IKGFGENTQ
+1206 EN
-1215 IEINVLKKEIE
+1215 
-1226 YIDQLA
+1226 
-1232 RQKSE
+1232 
-1237 ETGEK
+1237 EK
-1242 YTDIQPKLVNEFLQ
+1242 WV
-1256 DVFGKNSGLQEI
+1256 
-1268 NNEALRT
+1268 A
-1275 QKTADEEH
+1275 
-1283 AKEANKFLDTYK
+1283 EANKYV
-1295 QTNDDYIL
+1295 DDYA
-1303 RTKYWIDAMDR
+1303 RVNDQYVKNTKYWIDQFGNIMYG
-1314 MFLGFEN
+1314 LVN
-1321 DFANSVM
+1321 DIKQSVRVSEQM
-1328 LTPEEVSIV
+1328 LIKDSLFVH
-1337 RGETGY
+1337 
-1343 QGLTEKKTRE
+1343 
-1353 LKAKNPDLKTAGG
+1353 
-1366 KGSTDGKK
+1366 KGSLDELNKQTEQVIKDRKDQERGARK
-1374 SGRAGGGGGGH
+1374 GGSGGGGH

-1396 VGLGGNVYDS
+1396 VGLGGNIYDS

-1437 YEEVAKIREQAL
+1437 YEEVAKIKEQAL

-1552 FDRFEKLLEA
+1552 FDRFKDLLEA

-1699 ETLGSA
+1699 ESLGSA
-1705 LTSFT
+1705 LTTFT

-1773 TNAESAAVIAAEW
+1773 TNAESAAVIASEW

-1809 LTALATNKGLAFAG
+1809 LTALATNQGLAFTG
-1823 YADGGYTGNGD
+1823 FADGGYTGNGD

>member
-39 VVTFGAKIDISDQA
+39 IVKFGAKIDVSDQA
-53 IQKVSAKIQQSLKKT
+53 IQKVSAKIQQALKKT

-148 IKDFLTSL
+148 IKDLL
-156 SGFNFSFNSSS
+156 SAMNGFNFKVPKIGNVDSFC
-167 FDKFISSLNSLNNIK
+167 DAVTKLTQLDGR
-182 INQNELSEIVRFI
+182 INGVSYQKWTDFAHALE
-195 QTVGNT
+195 TVGN
-201 KITTDF
+201 
-207 SSLAGGIGALSR
+207 
-219 ALNKLPSNSNI
+219 
-230 PYFATEINELI
+230 
-241 KLDSQIKNVNA
+241 
-252 NSWGQFGQ
+252 
-260 AILNIATA
+260 A
-268 VKKIPA
+268 VKKLPKSFGSLDKLGSSLSSLLWSVNGTDPSKLKDIA
-274 TRGISSFA
+274 T
-282 QSITQL
+282 
-288 VTAMQNINPQT
+288 N
-299 AHSFYQTLDLL
+299 
-310 IRSLGVINVS
+310 
-320 PIQQLARSLHV
+320 
-331 LETALNRFSN
+331 
-341 IKTIDWRGI
+341 I
-350 GTALISLRST
+350 GTLTTELGKLDVSKIKGVSDELRKFKT
-360 LRRTTQSIAP
+360 
-370 LLPSVDRLSN
+370 
-380 SMVNLK
+380 
-386 NALTGIGSVT
+386 ALTGFEKIQKIDWKPVVKSLDDFKLAIKGIDQFIVPLIPGINRLSSALERLKKALTNIGSVT
-396 RGFTAFL
+396 RGFGSFI
-403 TQLER
+403 TQLDK
-408 LSRMQISN
+408 LSKLQITNSMVSN
-416 NLVRNVTMLFDAF
+416 FRQLFDAF
-429 ARGLQRL
+429 AKGLSRL

-447 ALVPQI
+447 TLIPAI
-453 IRLATYLRQCN
+453 MRLASYLRQCN
-464 NAINGLNRA
+464 SAINGLNRA
-473 ISGGRRNLDGFGSS
+473 TGAGRRGLGDLGNA
-487 ARRAGEGFNFL
+487 ARHASESFNFL

-512 AAMVYVL
+512 AAMVYVI
-519 QNTLNGLKA
+519 QNTIQGVKGM
-528 VAEQLDRLNV
+528 AEQLDRLNV
-538 VKNKLRGLYE
+538 VKNKIRGLYE
-548 DEGKAVEVTD
+548 SEEKAVEVTD

-708 FAKLDNAWEMFIGH
+708 FAKLDNAWEKFIGT
-722 FAEEGALDSIKNL
+722 FAEEGALENIRDIIGSVA
-735 INTITETMEK
+735 TMMEK
-745 WGRGIIDVTKWFS
+745 WGRGIINVS
-758 GLIAAWIAGKA
+758 GKMALITAGIIAYRAAMHTTIALQ
-769 VFRMYNFA
+769 
-777 TQQAISLQQSRMSLM
+777 TSLTAARSRYVSVM
-792 TGEKTIQQQI
+792 TGELAVQQQI
-802 NAHVAGYNRAM
+802 AAS
-813 MEGNSITTK
+813 E
-822 HEMIMQRM
+822 QRM
-830 NTLRAEHARLLRFIS
+830 NAAMTQANSIMNKQAIVEARLTKLEADRVLVQQALTKAIAA
-845 INTRRLTAD
+845 NDYAAYRRLAQIQR
-854 ELAALRVQQ
+854 EIAAEKQRVLAIQQ
-863 TALGNEIRR
+863 TA
-872 LATMRQQASAIRGLS
+872 AAINGQ
-887 AAWLSLKS
+887 
-895 AATAAATALGGLM
+895 TAAINASKMAVIGAVSAVGKLTAVIGGLM
-908 RFVAGVAV
+908 I
-916 LEGFLQLWMRL
+916 LNEILNLWTRWA
-927 SEVMEQTERALNGNI
+927 EVSEQTERAIKGNA
-942 DAIKRFGKEGDLK
+942 DAIAKFGKGGELEGWRDFYEILK
-955 GWYEF
+955 G
-960 LSILKEVSGLDFGN
+960 ISGIDFGN
-974 LKQLEKGGANYLDV
+974 LKDIDEGAAAYVKFKAGLIDKEEYEKLTKKKDEGVRDRIKEGYESISSYLPV
-988 QMGLRSKKEV
+988 SITAVNKVSEMF
-998 EEENTK
+998 
-1004 EATLTQKARV
+1004 
-1014 AREGFTGWS
+1014 GFSPFTS
-1023 SLVNPVAQMTNLG
+1023 PVADIAEMGIAANR
-1036 LLAFTRSGENAGV
+1036 RSETVKSGMELKKAIQEVFKSRDFIAATSQNAIDAYGEKVFDSHGFEV
-1049 ARANE
+1049 F
-1054 SREIAT
+1054 
-1060 AMKTVLSE
+1060 KT
-1068 YAGAARGQALN
+1068 
-1079 LQYMPN
+1079 
-1085 AFKYRE
+1085 
-1091 DYLSAKGEGGKILSS
+1091 DIL
-1106 INDLIGKL
+1106 D
-1114 GDKGTLKD
+1114 TLKD
-1122 IVSKE
+1122 QEAFLNGAGKEFLSKISDTMTVVTQKGTGAGVLTKEDREAYSLTTGLYATLQEKIAAGTDKTRDYTAVVDAIQRLAKRFESVKWENINDSYKDQESSRMDIKQFTTFNETIKKASKTMLE
-1127 LMDQWEFTAGEY
+1127 LGMSYDKMQYEISDLIE
-1139 IAYQKQVA
+1139 
-1147 KEGSAP
+1147 
-1153 ELQAQ
+1153 QANH
-1158 LIRDLAEL
+1158 LAEIN
-1166 AESFK
+1166 K
-1171 RLNVENITTDISKQL
+1171 TTWVD
-1186 ESRLDF
+1186 
-1192 EELTTKINGISNAI
+1192 ELPNLLQQMTVDLTGKDSGI
-1206 IKGFGENTQ
+1206 
-1215 IEINVLKKEIE
+1215 
-1226 YIDQLA
+1226 
-1232 RQKSE
+1232 
-1237 ETGEK
+1237 
-1242 YTDIQPKLVNEFLQ
+1242 
-1256 DVFGKNSGLQEI
+1256 QEI
-1268 NNEALRT
+1268 TNSALRI

-1283 AKEANKFLDTYK
+1283 AKEANSFLNTYK

-1321 DFANSVM
+1321 DYANSVM
-1328 LTPEEVSIV
+1328 LTPEEVSKI
-1337 RGETGY
+1337 RGETEY
-1343 QGLTEKKTRE
+1343 QGLTEKKMRE
-1353 LKAKNPDLKTAGG
+1353 LKAKNPDLKTVGG

-1374 SGRAGGGGGGH
+1374 SGRAGGGGGGRH

-1396 VGLGGNVYDS
+1396 VGLGGNIYDS
-1406 YHPSKVLKTFEEA
+1406 YHPSKILKTFEEA

-1437 YEEVAKIREQAL
+1437 YEEVAKIKEQAL

-1459 YAELKALW
+1459 YAELKTLW

-1568 KAADRPQ
+1568 KAADKPQ

-1633 AMASFMRDNLAKYNA
+1633 AMAGFMRDNLAKYNA

-1699 ETLGSA
+1699 ESLGSA

-1773 TNAESAAVIAAEW
+1773 TNAESAAAIAAEW

-1809 LTALATNKGLAFAG
+1809 LTALATNQGLAFTG
-1823 YADGGYTGNGD
+1823 FADGGYTGNGD

-1875 GLNNNRASAT
+1875 GLNNNRVSAT

>member
-1 MAEQTMDYDLKFDA
+1 MAEQTMNYDLKYKAD
-15 NTQNAIKKI
+15 TKKAI
-24 DKLSQ
+24 DKINELSQ
-29 KTHDLTDNEH
+29 KTQDLTGKEH

-85 IKNSFASLRRQIQA
+85 IKNSFASLRRQIQS

-148 IKDFLTSL
+148 IKDLL
-156 SGFNFSFNSSS
+156 SAMNGFNFKVPKIGNVDSFC
-167 FDKFISSLNSLNNIK
+167 DAVTKLTQLDGR
-182 INQNELSEIVRFI
+182 INGVSYQKWTDFAHALE
-195 QTVGNT
+195 TVGN
-201 KITTDF
+201 
-207 SSLAGGIGALSR
+207 
-219 ALNKLPSNSNI
+219 
-230 PYFATEINELI
+230 
-241 KLDSQIKNVNA
+241 
-252 NSWGQFGQ
+252 
-260 AILNIATA
+260 A
-268 VKKIPA
+268 VKKLPKSFGSLDKLGSSLSSLLWSVNGTDPSKLKDIA
-274 TRGISSFA
+274 T
-282 QSITQL
+282 
-288 VTAMQNINPQT
+288 N
-299 AHSFYQTLDLL
+299 
-310 IRSLGVINVS
+310 
-320 PIQQLARSLHV
+320 
-331 LETALNRFSN
+331 
-341 IKTIDWRGI
+341 I
-350 GTALISLRST
+350 GTLTTELGKLDVSKIKGVSDELRKFKT
-360 LRRTTQSIAP
+360 
-370 LLPSVDRLSN
+370 
-380 SMVNLK
+380 
-386 NALTGIGSVT
+386 ALTGFEKIQKIDWKPVVKSLDDFKLAIKGIDQFIVPLIPGINRLSSALERLKKALTNIGSVT
-396 RGFTAFL
+396 RGFGSFI
-403 TQLER
+403 TQLDK
-408 LSRMQISN
+408 LSKLQITNSMVSN
-416 NLVRNVTMLFDAF
+416 FRQLFDAF
-429 ARGLQRL
+429 AKGLSRL

-447 ALVPQI
+447 ALIPAI
-453 IRLATYLRQCN
+453 MRLASYLRQCN
-464 NAINGLNRA
+464 SAINGLNRA
-473 ISGGRRNLDGFGSS
+473 TGAGRRGLGDLGNA
-487 ARRAGEGFNFL
+487 ARHASESFNFL

-512 AAMVYVL
+512 AAMVYVI
-519 QNTLNGLKA
+519 QNTIQGVKGM
-528 VAEQLDRLNV
+528 AEQLDRLNV
-538 VKNKLRGLYE
+538 VKNKIRGLYE
-548 DEGKAVEVTD
+548 SEEKAVEVTD

-708 FAKLDNAWEMFIGH
+708 FAKLDNAWEKFIGT
-722 FAEEGALDSIKNL
+722 FAEEGALENIRDIIGSVAAM
-735 INTITETMEK
+735 MEK
-745 WGRGIIDVTKWFS
+745 WGRGIINVS
-758 GLIAAWIAGKA
+758 GKMALITAGIIAYRAAMHTTLALQ
-769 VFRMYNFA
+769 
-777 TQQAISLQQSRMSLM
+777 TSLTAARSRYVSVM
-792 TGEKTIQQQI
+792 TGELAVQQQI
-802 NAHVAGYNRAM
+802 AAS
-813 MEGNSITTK
+813 E
-822 HEMIMQRM
+822 QRM
-830 NTLRAEHARLLRFIS
+830 NAAMTQANSIMNKQAIVEARLTKLEADRVLVQQALTKAIAA
-845 INTRRLTAD
+845 NDYAAYRRLAQIQR
-854 ELAALRVQQ
+854 EIAAEKQRVLAIQQ
-863 TALGNEIRR
+863 TA
-872 LATMRQQASAIRGLS
+872 AAINGQ
-887 AAWLSLKS
+887 
-895 AATAAATALGGLM
+895 TAAINASKMAVIGAVSAVGKLTAVIGGLM
-908 RFVAGVAV
+908 I
-916 LEGFLQLWMRL
+916 LNEILNLWTRWA
-927 SEVMEQTERALNGNI
+927 EVSEQTERAIKGNA
-942 DAIKRFGKEGDLK
+942 DAIAKFGKGGELEGWRDFYEILK
-955 GWYEF
+955 G
-960 LSILKEVSGLDFGN
+960 ISGIDFGN
-974 LKQLEKGGANYLDV
+974 LKDIDEGAAAYVKFKAGLIDKEEYEKLTKKKDEGVRDRVKEGYESISSYLPV
-988 QMGLRSKKEV
+988 SITAVNKVSEMF
-998 EEENTK
+998 
-1004 EATLTQKARV
+1004 
-1014 AREGFTGWS
+1014 GFSPFTS
-1023 SLVNPVAQMTNLG
+1023 PVADIAEM
-1036 LLAFTRSGENAGV
+1036 GV
-1049 ARANE
+1049 AANRRSE
-1054 SREIAT
+1054 TVKSGMELKKAIQEVFKSRDFIAAT
-1060 AMKTVLSE
+1060 SQNAIDAYGEKVFDSHGFEVFKT
-1068 YAGAARGQALN
+1068 
-1079 LQYMPN
+1079 
-1085 AFKYRE
+1085 
-1091 DYLSAKGEGGKILSS
+1091 DIL
-1106 INDLIGKL
+1106 D
-1114 GDKGTLKD
+1114 TLKD
-1122 IVSKE
+1122 QEAFLNGAGKEFLSKISDTMSVVTQKGTGAGVLTKE
-1127 LMDQWEFTAGEY
+1127 DREAYSLTTGLYATLQEKKAADKATVQDYATVVDAIQRLAKRFESVKWENINDSYKDQESSRMDIKKLTTFNETIKKASKTMLDLGMSYDKMQYEISGLIE
-1139 IAYQKQVA
+1139 
-1147 KEGSAP
+1147 
-1153 ELQAQ
+1153 QANH
-1158 LIRDLAEL
+1158 LAEINKTTWVDEL
-1166 AESFK
+1166 PNLLQQMTVDLTGKDSGIAE
-1171 RLNVENITTDISKQL
+1171 IT
-1186 ESRLDF
+1186 
-1192 EELTTKINGISNAI
+1192 
-1206 IKGFGENTQ
+1206 
-1215 IEINVLKKEIE
+1215 
-1226 YIDQLA
+1226 
-1232 RQKSE
+1232 
-1237 ETGEK
+1237 
-1242 YTDIQPKLVNEFLQ
+1242 
-1256 DVFGKNSGLQEI
+1256 NS
-1268 NNEALRT
+1268 ALRI

-1283 AKEANKFLDTYK
+1283 AKEANSFLNTYK

-1303 RTKYWIDAMDR
+1303 NTKYWIDAMDR
-1314 MFLGFEN
+1314 MFYGFEN
-1321 DFANSVM
+1321 DFAKSVM
-1328 LTPEEVSIV
+1328 LTPEEVSKV
-1337 RGETGY
+1337 RGETEY
-1343 QGLTEKKTRE
+1343 QGLTEKKNRE

-1366 KGSTDGKK
+1366 KDSADGKK
-1374 SGRAGGGGGGH
+1374 SGRAGGGGGGRH

-1396 VGLGGNVYDS
+1396 VGLGGNIYDS

-1437 YEEVAKIREQAL
+1437 YEEVAKIKEQAL

-1459 YAELKALW
+1459 YAELKTLW

-1699 ETLGSA
+1699 ESLGSA
-1705 LTSFT
+1705 LTTFT

-1809 LTALATNKGLAFAG
+1809 LTALATNQGLAFAG

-1875 GLNNNRASAT
+1875 GLNNNRVSAT

>member
-39 VVTFGAKIDISDQA
+39 IVKFGAKIDVSDQA
-53 IQKVSAKIQQSLKKT
+53 IQKVSAKIQQALKKT

-148 IKDFLTSL
+148 IKDLL
-156 SGFNFSFNSSS
+156 SAMNGFNFKVPKIGNVDSFC
-167 FDKFISSLNSLNNIK
+167 DAVTKLTQLDGR
-182 INQNELSEIVRFI
+182 INGVSYQKWTDFAHALE
-195 QTVGNT
+195 TVGN
-201 KITTDF
+201 
-207 SSLAGGIGALSR
+207 
-219 ALNKLPSNSNI
+219 
-230 PYFATEINELI
+230 
-241 KLDSQIKNVNA
+241 
-252 NSWGQFGQ
+252 
-260 AILNIATA
+260 A
-268 VKKIPA
+268 VKKLPKSFGSLDKLGSSLSSLLWSVNGTDPSKLKDIA
-274 TRGISSFA
+274 T
-282 QSITQL
+282 
-288 VTAMQNINPQT
+288 N
-299 AHSFYQTLDLL
+299 
-310 IRSLGVINVS
+310 
-320 PIQQLARSLHV
+320 
-331 LETALNRFSN
+331 
-341 IKTIDWRGI
+341 I
-350 GTALISLRST
+350 GTLTTELGKLDVSKIKGVSDELRKFKT
-360 LRRTTQSIAP
+360 
-370 LLPSVDRLSN
+370 
-380 SMVNLK
+380 
-386 NALTGIGSVT
+386 ALTGFEKIQKIDWKPVVKSLDDFKLAIKGIDQFIVPLIPGVNRLSSALERLKKALTNIGSVT
-396 RGFTAFL
+396 RGFGSFI
-403 TQLER
+403 TQLDK
-408 LSRMQISN
+408 LSKLQITNSMVSN
-416 NLVRNVTMLFDAF
+416 FRQLFDAF
-429 ARGLQRL
+429 AKGLSRL

-447 ALVPQI
+447 TLIPAI
-453 IRLATYLRQCN
+453 MRLASYLRQCN
-464 NAINGLNRA
+464 SAINGLNRA
-473 ISGGRRNLDGFGSS
+473 TGAGRRGLGDLGNA
-487 ARRAGEGFNFL
+487 ARHASESFNFL

-512 AAMVYVL
+512 AAMVYVI
-519 QNTLNGLKA
+519 QNTIQGVKGM
-528 VAEQLDRLNV
+528 AEQLDRLNV
-538 VKNKLRGLYE
+538 VKNKIRGLYE
-548 DEGKAVEVTD
+548 SEEKAVEVTD

-708 FAKLDNAWEMFIGH
+708 FAKLDNAWEKFIGT
-722 FAEEGALDSIKNL
+722 FAEEGALENIRDIIGSVAAM
-735 INTITETMEK
+735 MEK
-745 WGRGIIDVTKWFS
+745 WGRGVINVSGKMALITAGIIAYRAAMHTT
-758 GLIAAWIAGKA
+758 IALQ
-769 VFRMYNFA
+769 
-777 TQQAISLQQSRMSLM
+777 TSLTAARSRYVSVM
-792 TGEKTIQQQI
+792 TGELAVQQQI
-802 NAHVAGYNRAM
+802 AAS
-813 MEGNSITTK
+813 E
-822 HEMIMQRM
+822 QRM
-830 NTLRAEHARLLRFIS
+830 NAAMTQANSIMNKQAIVEARLTKLEADRVLVQQALTKAIAA
-845 INTRRLTAD
+845 NDYAAYRRLAQIQR
-854 ELAALRVQQ
+854 EIAAEKQRVLAIQQ
-863 TALGNEIRR
+863 TA
-872 LATMRQQASAIRGLS
+872 AAINGQ
-887 AAWLSLKS
+887 
-895 AATAAATALGGLM
+895 TAAINASKMAVIGAVSAVGKLTAVIGGLM
-908 RFVAGVAV
+908 I
-916 LEGFLQLWMRL
+916 LNEILNLWTRWA
-927 SEVMEQTERALNGNI
+927 EVSEQTERAIKGNA
-942 DAIKRFGKEGDLK
+942 DAIAKFGKGGELEGWRDFYEILK
-955 GWYEF
+955 G
-960 LSILKEVSGLDFGN
+960 ISGIDFGN
-974 LKQLEKGGANYLDV
+974 LKDIDEGAAAYVKFKAGLIDKEEYEKLTKKKDEGVRDRVKEGYESISSYLPV
-988 QMGLRSKKEV
+988 SITAVNKVSEMF
-998 EEENTK
+998 
-1004 EATLTQKARV
+1004 
-1014 AREGFTGWS
+1014 GFSPFTS
-1023 SLVNPVAQMTNLG
+1023 PVADIAEMGIAANR
-1036 LLAFTRSGENAGV
+1036 RSETVKSGMELKKAIQEVFKSRDFIAATSQNAIDAYGEKVFDSHGFEV
-1049 ARANE
+1049 F
-1054 SREIAT
+1054 
-1060 AMKTVLSE
+1060 KTDVL
-1068 YAGAARGQALN
+1068 
-1079 LQYMPN
+1079 
-1085 AFKYRE
+1085 
-1091 DYLSAKGEGGKILSS
+1091 D
-1106 INDLIGKL
+1106 
-1114 GDKGTLKD
+1114 TLKD
-1122 IVSKE
+1122 QEAFLNGAGKEFLSKISDTMSVVTQKGTGAGVLTKE
-1127 LMDQWEFTAGEY
+1127 DREAYSLTTGLYATLQEKIAAGTDKTRDYTAVVDAIQRLAKRFESVKWENINDSYKDQESSRMDIKKLTTFNETIKKASKTMLDLGMSYDKMQYEISGLIE
-1139 IAYQKQVA
+1139 
-1147 KEGSAP
+1147 
-1153 ELQAQ
+1153 QANH
-1158 LIRDLAEL
+1158 LAEIN
-1166 AESFK
+1166 K
-1171 RLNVENITTDISKQL
+1171 TTWVD
-1186 ESRLDF
+1186 
-1192 EELTTKINGISNAI
+1192 ELPNLLQQMTVDLTGKDSGI
-1206 IKGFGENTQ
+1206 
-1215 IEINVLKKEIE
+1215 
-1226 YIDQLA
+1226 
-1232 RQKSE
+1232 
-1237 ETGEK
+1237 
-1242 YTDIQPKLVNEFLQ
+1242 
-1256 DVFGKNSGLQEI
+1256 QEI
-1268 NNEALRT
+1268 TNSALRI

-1283 AKEANKFLDTYK
+1283 AKEANSFLNTYK

-1321 DFANSVM
+1321 DYANSVM
-1328 LTPEEVSIV
+1328 LTPEEVSKI
-1337 RGETGY
+1337 RGETEY
-1343 QGLTEKKTRE
+1343 QGLTEKKMRE
-1353 LKAKNPDLKTAGG
+1353 LKAKNPDLKTVGG

-1374 SGRAGGGGGGH
+1374 SGRTGGGGGGRH

-1396 VGLGGNVYDS
+1396 VGLGGNIYDS
-1406 YHPSKVLKTFEEA
+1406 YHPSKILKTFEEA

-1437 YEEVAKIREQAL
+1437 YEEVAKIKEQAL

-1512 RDTSLYEKKLREC
+1512 KDTSLYEKKLRDC

-1568 KAADRPQ
+1568 KAADNAQ

-1699 ETLGSA
+1699 ESLGSA

-1773 TNAESAAVIAAEW
+1773 TNAESAAVIASEW

-1809 LTALATNKGLAFAG
+1809 LTALATNQGLAFAG

-1875 GLNNNRASAT
+1875 GLNNNRVSAT

>member
-39 VVTFGAKIDISDQA
+39 IVKFGAKIDVSDQA
-53 IQKVSAKIQQSLKKT
+53 IQKVSAKIQQALKKT

-148 IKDFLTSL
+148 IKDLL
-156 SGFNFSFNSSS
+156 SAMNGFNFKVPKIGNVDSFC
-167 FDKFISSLNSLNNIK
+167 DAVTKLTQLDGR
-182 INQNELSEIVRFI
+182 INGVSYQKWTDFAHALE
-195 QTVGNT
+195 TVGN
-201 KITTDF
+201 
-207 SSLAGGIGALSR
+207 
-219 ALNKLPSNSNI
+219 
-230 PYFATEINELI
+230 
-241 KLDSQIKNVNA
+241 
-252 NSWGQFGQ
+252 
-260 AILNIATA
+260 A
-268 VKKIPA
+268 VKKLPKSFGSLDKLGSSLSSLLWSVNGTDPSKLKDIA
-274 TRGISSFA
+274 T
-282 QSITQL
+282 
-288 VTAMQNINPQT
+288 N
-299 AHSFYQTLDLL
+299 
-310 IRSLGVINVS
+310 
-320 PIQQLARSLHV
+320 
-331 LETALNRFSN
+331 
-341 IKTIDWRGI
+341 I
-350 GTALISLRST
+350 GTLTTELGKLDVSKIKGVSDELRKFKT
-360 LRRTTQSIAP
+360 
-370 LLPSVDRLSN
+370 
-380 SMVNLK
+380 
-386 NALTGIGSVT
+386 ALTGFEKIQKIDWKPVVKSLDDFKLAIKGIDQFIVPLIPGVNRLSSALERLKKALTNIGSVT
-396 RGFTAFL
+396 RGFGSFI
-403 TQLER
+403 TQLDK
-408 LSRMQISN
+408 LSKLQITNSMVSN
-416 NLVRNVTMLFDAF
+416 FRQLFDAF
-429 ARGLQRL
+429 AKGLSRL

-447 ALVPQI
+447 TLIPAI
-453 IRLATYLRQCN
+453 MRLASYLRQCN
-464 NAINGLNRA
+464 SAINGLNRA
-473 ISGGRRNLDGFGSS
+473 TGAGRRGLGDLGNA
-487 ARRAGEGFNFL
+487 ARHASESFNFL

-512 AAMVYVL
+512 AAMVYVI
-519 QNTLNGLKA
+519 QNTIQGVKGM
-528 VAEQLDRLNV
+528 AEQLDRLNV
-538 VKNKLRGLYE
+538 VKNKIRGLYE
-548 DEGKAVEVTD
+548 SEEKAVEVTD

-708 FAKLDNAWEMFIGH
+708 FAKLDNAWEKFIGT
-722 FAEEGALDSIKNL
+722 FAEEGALENIRDIIGSVAAM
-735 INTITETMEK
+735 MEK
-745 WGRGIIDVTKWFS
+745 WGRGVINVSGKMALITAGIIAYRAAMHTT
-758 GLIAAWIAGKA
+758 IALQ
-769 VFRMYNFA
+769 
-777 TQQAISLQQSRMSLM
+777 TSLTAARSRYVSVM
-792 TGEKTIQQQI
+792 TGELAVQQQI
-802 NAHVAGYNRAM
+802 AAS
-813 MEGNSITTK
+813 E
-822 HEMIMQRM
+822 QRM
-830 NTLRAEHARLLRFIS
+830 NAAMTQANSIMNKQAIVEARLTKLEADRVLVQQALTKAIAA
-845 INTRRLTAD
+845 NDYAAYRRLAQIQR
-854 ELAALRVQQ
+854 EIAAEKQRVLAIQQ
-863 TALGNEIRR
+863 TA
-872 LATMRQQASAIRGLS
+872 AAINGQ
-887 AAWLSLKS
+887 
-895 AATAAATALGGLM
+895 TAAINASKMAVIGAVSAVGKLTAVIGGLM
-908 RFVAGVAV
+908 I
-916 LEGFLQLWMRL
+916 LNEILNLWTRWA
-927 SEVMEQTERALNGNI
+927 EVSEQTERAIKGNA
-942 DAIKRFGKEGDLK
+942 DAIAKFGKGGELEGWRDFYEILK
-955 GWYEF
+955 G
-960 LSILKEVSGLDFGN
+960 ISGIDFGN
-974 LKQLEKGGANYLDV
+974 LKDIDEGAAAYVKFKAGLIDKEEYEKLTKKKDEGVRDRVKEGYESISSYLPV
-988 QMGLRSKKEV
+988 SITAVNKVSEMF
-998 EEENTK
+998 
-1004 EATLTQKARV
+1004 
-1014 AREGFTGWS
+1014 GFSPFTS
-1023 SLVNPVAQMTNLG
+1023 PVADIAEMGIAANR
-1036 LLAFTRSGENAGV
+1036 RSETVKSGMELKKAIQEVFKSRDFIAATSQNAIDAYGEKVFDSHGFEV
-1049 ARANE
+1049 F
-1054 SREIAT
+1054 
-1060 AMKTVLSE
+1060 KT
-1068 YAGAARGQALN
+1068 
-1079 LQYMPN
+1079 
-1085 AFKYRE
+1085 
-1091 DYLSAKGEGGKILSS
+1091 DIL
-1106 INDLIGKL
+1106 D
-1114 GDKGTLKD
+1114 TLKD
-1122 IVSKE
+1122 QEAFLNGAGKEFLSKISDTMSVVTQKGTGAGVLTKE
-1127 LMDQWEFTAGEY
+1127 DREAYSLTTGLYATLQEKIAAGTDTARDYATVVDAIQRLAKRFESVKWENINDSYKDQESSRMDIKKLTTFNETIKKASKTMLDLGMSYDKMQYEISGLIE
-1139 IAYQKQVA
+1139 
-1147 KEGSAP
+1147 
-1153 ELQAQ
+1153 QANH
-1158 LIRDLAEL
+1158 LAEIN
-1166 AESFK
+1166 K
-1171 RLNVENITTDISKQL
+1171 TTWVD
-1186 ESRLDF
+1186 
-1192 EELTTKINGISNAI
+1192 ELPNLLQQMTVDLTGKDSGI
-1206 IKGFGENTQ
+1206 
-1215 IEINVLKKEIE
+1215 
-1226 YIDQLA
+1226 
-1232 RQKSE
+1232 
-1237 ETGEK
+1237 
-1242 YTDIQPKLVNEFLQ
+1242 
-1256 DVFGKNSGLQEI
+1256 QEI
-1268 NNEALRT
+1268 TNSALRI

-1283 AKEANKFLDTYK
+1283 AKEANSFLNTYK

-1321 DFANSVM
+1321 DYANSVM
-1328 LTPEEVSIV
+1328 LTPEEVSKI
-1337 RGETGY
+1337 RGETEY
-1343 QGLTEKKTRE
+1343 QGLTEKKMRE
-1353 LKAKNPDLKTAGG
+1353 LKAKNPDLKTVGG

-1374 SGRAGGGGGGH
+1374 SGRAGGGGGGRH

-1396 VGLGGNVYDS
+1396 VGLGGNIYDS
-1406 YHPSKVLKTFEEA
+1406 YHPSKILKTFEEA

-1437 YEEVAKIREQAL
+1437 YEEVAKIKEQAL

-1459 YAELKALW
+1459 YAELKTLW

-1512 RDTSLYEKKLREC
+1512 KDTSLYEKKLRDC

-1568 KAADRPQ
+1568 KAADNAQ

-1633 AMASFMRDNLAKYNA
+1633 AMAGFMRDNLAKYNA

-1699 ETLGSA
+1699 ESLGSA
-1705 LTSFT
+1705 LTTFT

-1773 TNAESAAVIAAEW
+1773 TNAESAAVIASEW

-1809 LTALATNKGLAFAG
+1809 LTALATNQGLAFAG

-1875 GLNNNRASAT
+1875 GLNNNRVSAT

>member
-1 MAEQTMDYDLKFDA
+1 MAEQTMNYDLKYKAD
-15 NTQNAIKKI
+15 TKKAI
-24 DKLSQ
+24 DKINELSQ
-29 KTHDLTDNEH
+29 KTQELTGSEH
-39 VVTFGAKIDISDQA
+39 VVTFGAKIDVSDQA
-53 IQKVSAKIQQSLKKT
+53 IQKVSAKIQQALKKT

-108 PPIDL
+108 
-113 TVNVSDSFKNLSK
+113 VSDSFKNLSK

-148 IKDFLTSL
+148 IKDLL
-156 SGFNFSFNSSS
+156 SAMNGFNFKVPKIGNVDSFC
-167 FDKFISSLNSLNNIK
+167 DAVTKLTQLDGR
-182 INQNELSEIVRFI
+182 INGVSYQKWMDFSHALE
-195 QTVGNT
+195 TVGN
-201 KITTDF
+201 
-207 SSLAGGIGALSR
+207 
-219 ALNKLPSNSNI
+219 
-230 PYFATEINELI
+230 
-241 KLDSQIKNVNA
+241 
-252 NSWGQFGQ
+252 
-260 AILNIATA
+260 A
-268 VKKIPA
+268 VKKLPKSFGSLDKLGSSLSSLLWSVNGTDPSKLKDIA
-274 TRGISSFA
+274 T
-282 QSITQL
+282 
-288 VTAMQNINPQT
+288 N
-299 AHSFYQTLDLL
+299 
-310 IRSLGVINVS
+310 
-320 PIQQLARSLHV
+320 
-331 LETALNRFSN
+331 
-341 IKTIDWRGI
+341 I
-350 GTALISLRST
+350 GTLTTELGKLDVSKIKSVSDELRKFKT
-360 LRRTTQSIAP
+360 
-370 LLPSVDRLSN
+370 
-380 SMVNLK
+380 
-386 NALTGIGSVT
+386 ALTGFEKIQKIDWKPVVKSLDDFKLAIKGIDQFIVPLIPGVNRLSSALERLKKALTNIGSVT
-396 RGFTAFL
+396 RGFGSFI
-403 TQLER
+403 TQLDK
-408 LSRMQISN
+408 LSKLQITNSMVSN
-416 NLVRNVTMLFDAF
+416 FRQLFDAF
-429 ARGLQRL
+429 AKGLSRL

-447 ALVPQI
+447 TLIPAI
-453 IRLATYLRQCN
+453 MRLASYLRQCN
-464 NAINGLNRA
+464 SAINGLNRA
-473 ISGGRRNLDGFGSS
+473 TGAGRRGLGDLGNA
-487 ARRAGEGFNFL
+487 ARHASESFNFL

-512 AAMVYVL
+512 AAMVYVI
-519 QNTLNGLKA
+519 QNTIQGVKGM
-528 VAEQLDRLNV
+528 AEQLDRLNV
-538 VKNKLRGLYE
+538 VKNKIRGLYE
-548 DEGKAVEVTD
+548 SEEKAVEVTD

-708 FAKLDNAWEMFIGH
+708 FAKLDNAWEKFIGT
-722 FAEEGALDSIKNL
+722 FAEEGALENIRDIIGSVA
-735 INTITETMEK
+735 TMMEK
-745 WGRGIIDVTKWFS
+745 WGRGIINVS
-758 GLIAAWIAGKA
+758 GKMALITAGIIAYRAAMHTTLALQ
-769 VFRMYNFA
+769 
-777 TQQAISLQQSRMSLM
+777 TSLTAARSRYVSVM
-792 TGEKTIQQQI
+792 TGELAVQQQI
-802 NAHVAGYNRAM
+802 AAS
-813 MEGNSITTK
+813 E
-822 HEMIMQRM
+822 QRM
-830 NTLRAEHARLLRFIS
+830 NAAMTQANSIMNKQAIVEARLTKLEADRVLVQQALTKAIAA
-845 INTRRLTAD
+845 NDYAAYRRLAQIQR
-854 ELAALRVQQ
+854 EIAAEKQRVLAIQQ
-863 TALGNEIRR
+863 TA
-872 LATMRQQASAIRGLS
+872 AAINGQ
-887 AAWLSLKS
+887 
-895 AATAAATALGGLM
+895 TAAINASKMAVIGAVSAVGKLTAVIGGLM
-908 RFVAGVAV
+908 I
-916 LEGFLQLWMRL
+916 LNEILNLWTRWA
-927 SEVMEQTERALNGNI
+927 EVSEQTERAIKGNA
-942 DAIKRFGKEGDLK
+942 DAIAKFGKGGELEGWRDFYEILK
-955 GWYEF
+955 G
-960 LSILKEVSGLDFGN
+960 ISGIDFGN
-974 LKQLEKGGANYLDV
+974 LKDIDEGAAAYVKFKAGLIDKEEYEKLTKKKDEGVRDRVKEGYESISSYLPV
-988 QMGLRSKKEV
+988 SITAVNKVSEMF
-998 EEENTK
+998 
-1004 EATLTQKARV
+1004 
-1014 AREGFTGWS
+1014 GFSPFTS
-1023 SLVNPVAQMTNLG
+1023 PVADIAEM
-1036 LLAFTRSGENAGV
+1036 GV
-1049 ARANE
+1049 AANRRSE
-1054 SREIAT
+1054 TVKSGMELKKAIQEVFKSRDFIAAT
-1060 AMKTVLSE
+1060 SQNAIDAYGEKVFDSHGFEVFKT
-1068 YAGAARGQALN
+1068 
-1079 LQYMPN
+1079 
-1085 AFKYRE
+1085 
-1091 DYLSAKGEGGKILSS
+1091 DIL
-1106 INDLIGKL
+1106 D
-1114 GDKGTLKD
+1114 TLKD
-1122 IVSKE
+1122 QEAFLNGAGKEFLSKITDTMSVVTQKGTGAGVLTKE
-1127 LMDQWEFTAGEY
+1127 DREAYSLTTGLYATLQEKIAAGTDTARDYATVVDAIQRLAKRFESVKWENINDSYKDQESSRMDIKKLTTFNETIKKASKTMLDLGMSYDKMQYEISGLIE
-1139 IAYQKQVA
+1139 
-1147 KEGSAP
+1147 
-1153 ELQAQ
+1153 QANH
-1158 LIRDLAEL
+1158 LAEIN
-1166 AESFK
+1166 K
-1171 RLNVENITTDISKQL
+1171 TTWVD
-1186 ESRLDF
+1186 
-1192 EELTTKINGISNAI
+1192 ELPNLLQQMT
-1206 IKGFGENTQ
+1206 
-1215 IEINVLKKEIE
+1215 VDL
-1226 YIDQLA
+1226 
-1232 RQKSE
+1232 
-1237 ETGEK
+1237 TGKDSGVQEM
-1242 YTDIQPKLVNEFLQ
+1242 VNE
-1256 DVFGKNSGLQEI
+1256 S
-1268 NNEALRT
+1268 LRF

-1283 AKEANKFLDTYK
+1283 AKEANSFLNTYK
-1295 QTNDDYIL
+1295 QTNNDYIL
-1303 RTKYWIDAMDR
+1303 NTKYWIDAMDR
-1314 MFLGFEN
+1314 MFYGFEN
-1321 DFANSVM
+1321 DFAKSVM
-1328 LTPEEVSIV
+1328 LTPEEVSKV
-1337 RGETGY
+1337 RGETEY
-1343 QGLTEKKTRE
+1343 QGLTEKKNRE

-1366 KGSTDGKK
+1366 KDSADGKK
-1374 SGRAGGGGGGH
+1374 SGRTGGGGGGRH

-1396 VGLGGNVYDS
+1396 VGLGGNIYDS

-1437 YEEVAKIREQAL
+1437 YEEVAKIKEQAL

-1512 RDTSLYEKKLREC
+1512 RDTSLYEKKLRDC

-1552 FDRFEKLLEA
+1552 FDRFEELLEA

-1699 ETLGSA
+1699 ESLGSA

-1773 TNAESAAVIAAEW
+1773 TNAESAAVIASEW

-1809 LTALATNKGLAFAG
+1809 LTALATNQGLAFAG

-1875 GLNNNRASAT
+1875 GLNNNRVSAT

>member
-39 VVTFGAKIDISDQA
+39 IVKFGAKIDVSDQA
-53 IQKVSAKIQQSLKKT
+53 IQKVSAKIQQALKKT

-148 IKDFLTSL
+148 IKDLL
-156 SGFNFSFNSSS
+156 SAMNGFNFKVPKIGNVDSFC
-167 FDKFISSLNSLNNIK
+167 DAVTKLTQLDGR
-182 INQNELSEIVRFI
+182 INGVSYQKWTDFAHALE
-195 QTVGNT
+195 TVGN
-201 KITTDF
+201 
-207 SSLAGGIGALSR
+207 
-219 ALNKLPSNSNI
+219 
-230 PYFATEINELI
+230 
-241 KLDSQIKNVNA
+241 
-252 NSWGQFGQ
+252 
-260 AILNIATA
+260 A
-268 VKKIPA
+268 VKKLPKSFGSLDKLGSSLSSLLWSVNGTDPSKLKDIA
-274 TRGISSFA
+274 T
-282 QSITQL
+282 
-288 VTAMQNINPQT
+288 N
-299 AHSFYQTLDLL
+299 
-310 IRSLGVINVS
+310 
-320 PIQQLARSLHV
+320 
-331 LETALNRFSN
+331 
-341 IKTIDWRGI
+341 I
-350 GTALISLRST
+350 GTLTTELGKLDVSKIKGVSDELRKFKT
-360 LRRTTQSIAP
+360 
-370 LLPSVDRLSN
+370 
-380 SMVNLK
+380 
-386 NALTGIGSVT
+386 ALTGFEKIQKIDWKPVVKSLDDFKLAIKGIDQFIVPLIPGVNRLSSALERLKKALTNIGSVT
-396 RGFTAFL
+396 RGFGSFI
-403 TQLER
+403 TQLDK
-408 LSRMQISN
+408 LSKLQITNSMVSN
-416 NLVRNVTMLFDAF
+416 FRQLFDAF
-429 ARGLQRL
+429 AKGLSRL

-447 ALVPQI
+447 TLIPAI
-453 IRLATYLRQCN
+453 MRLASYLRQCN
-464 NAINGLNRA
+464 SAINGLNRA
-473 ISGGRRNLDGFGSS
+473 TGAGRRGLGDLGNA
-487 ARRAGEGFNFL
+487 ARHASESFNFL

-512 AAMVYVL
+512 AAMVYVI
-519 QNTLNGLKA
+519 QNTIQGVKGM
-528 VAEQLDRLNV
+528 AEQLDRLNV
-538 VKNKLRGLYE
+538 VKNKIRGLYE
-548 DEGKAVEVTD
+548 SEEKAVEVTD

-708 FAKLDNAWEMFIGH
+708 FAKLDNAWEKFIGT
-722 FAEEGALDSIKNL
+722 FAEEGALENIRDIIGSVAAM
-735 INTITETMEK
+735 MEK
-745 WGRGIIDVTKWFS
+745 WGRGVINVSGKMALITAGIIAYRAAMHTT
-758 GLIAAWIAGKA
+758 IALQ
-769 VFRMYNFA
+769 
-777 TQQAISLQQSRMSLM
+777 TSLTAARSRYVSVM
-792 TGEKTIQQQI
+792 TGELAVQQQI
-802 NAHVAGYNRAM
+802 AAS
-813 MEGNSITTK
+813 E
-822 HEMIMQRM
+822 QRM
-830 NTLRAEHARLLRFIS
+830 NAAMTQANSIMNKQAIVEARLTKLEADRVLVQQALTKAIAA
-845 INTRRLTAD
+845 NDYAAYRRLAQIQR
-854 ELAALRVQQ
+854 EIAAEKQRVLAIQQ
-863 TALGNEIRR
+863 TA
-872 LATMRQQASAIRGLS
+872 AAINGQ
-887 AAWLSLKS
+887 
-895 AATAAATALGGLM
+895 TAAINASKMAVIGAVSAVGKLTAVIGGLM
-908 RFVAGVAV
+908 I
-916 LEGFLQLWMRL
+916 LNEILNLWTRWA
-927 SEVMEQTERALNGNI
+927 EVSEQTERAIKGNA
-942 DAIKRFGKEGDLK
+942 DAIAKFGKGGELEGWRDFYEILK
-955 GWYEF
+955 G
-960 LSILKEVSGLDFGN
+960 ISGIDFGN
-974 LKQLEKGGANYLDV
+974 LKDIDEGAAAYVKFKAGLIDKEEYEKLTKKKDEGVRDRVKEGYESISSYLPV
-988 QMGLRSKKEV
+988 SITAVNKVSEMF
-998 EEENTK
+998 
-1004 EATLTQKARV
+1004 
-1014 AREGFTGWS
+1014 GFSPFTS
-1023 SLVNPVAQMTNLG
+1023 PVADIAEMGIAANR
-1036 LLAFTRSGENAGV
+1036 RSETVKSGMELKKAIQEVFKSRDFIAATSQNAIDAYGEKVFDSHGFEV
-1049 ARANE
+1049 F
-1054 SREIAT
+1054 
-1060 AMKTVLSE
+1060 KT
-1068 YAGAARGQALN
+1068 
-1079 LQYMPN
+1079 
-1085 AFKYRE
+1085 
-1091 DYLSAKGEGGKILSS
+1091 DIL
-1106 INDLIGKL
+1106 D
-1114 GDKGTLKD
+1114 TLKD
-1122 IVSKE
+1122 QEAFLNGAGKEFLSKISDTMSVVTQKGTGAGVLTKE
-1127 LMDQWEFTAGEY
+1127 DREAYSLTTGLYATLQEKIAAGTDTARDYATVVDAIQRLAKRFESVKWENINDSYKDQESSRMDIKKLTTFNETIKKASKTMLDLGMSYDKMQYEISGLIE
-1139 IAYQKQVA
+1139 
-1147 KEGSAP
+1147 
-1153 ELQAQ
+1153 QANH
-1158 LIRDLAEL
+1158 LAEIN
-1166 AESFK
+1166 K
-1171 RLNVENITTDISKQL
+1171 TTWVD
-1186 ESRLDF
+1186 
-1192 EELTTKINGISNAI
+1192 ELPNLLQQMTVDLTGKDSGI
-1206 IKGFGENTQ
+1206 
-1215 IEINVLKKEIE
+1215 
-1226 YIDQLA
+1226 
-1232 RQKSE
+1232 
-1237 ETGEK
+1237 
-1242 YTDIQPKLVNEFLQ
+1242 
-1256 DVFGKNSGLQEI
+1256 QEI
-1268 NNEALRT
+1268 TNSALRI

-1283 AKEANKFLDTYK
+1283 AKEANSFLNTYK

-1321 DFANSVM
+1321 DYANSVM
-1328 LTPEEVSIV
+1328 LTPEEVSKI
-1337 RGETGY
+1337 RGETEY
-1343 QGLTEKKTRE
+1343 QGLTEKKMRE
-1353 LKAKNPDLKTAGG
+1353 LKAKNPDLKTVGG

-1374 SGRAGGGGGGH
+1374 SGRAGGGGGGRH

-1396 VGLGGNVYDS
+1396 VGLGGNIYDS
-1406 YHPSKVLKTFEEA
+1406 YHPSKILKTFEEA

-1437 YEEVAKIREQAL
+1437 YEEVAKIKEQAL

-1459 YAELKALW
+1459 YAELKTLW

-1512 RDTSLYEKKLREC
+1512 KDTSLYEKKLRDC

-1568 KAADRPQ
+1568 KAADNAQ

-1633 AMASFMRDNLAKYNA
+1633 AMAGFMRDNLAKYNA

-1699 ETLGSA
+1699 ESLGSA

-1773 TNAESAAVIAAEW
+1773 TNAESAAVIASEW

-1809 LTALATNKGLAFAG
+1809 LTALATNQGLAFAG

-1875 GLNNNRASAT
+1875 GLNNNRVSAT

>member
-15 NTQNAIKKI
+15 NTQKAIKKI
-24 DKLSQ
+24 DELSQ
-29 KTHDLTDNEH
+29 KTHSLTDNEH
-39 VVTFGAKIDISDQA
+39 IVKFGAKIDISDQA
-53 IQKVSAKIQQSLKKT
+53 IQKVSAKIQQALKKT

-167 FDKFISSLNSLNNIK
+167 FNKFISSLNSLNSIK

-288 VTAMQNINPQT
+288 VTAMQNINPQA

-310 IRSLGVINVS
+310 IRSLGVINVN
-320 PIQQLARSLHV
+320 PIQQLARSLRV

-341 IKTIDWRGI
+341 IRTIDWRGI

-380 SMVNLK
+380 SMVNLR

-416 NLVRNVTMLFDAF
+416 NLVRNITMLFDAF

-447 ALVPQI
+447 SLVPQI
-453 IRLATYLRQCN
+453 VRLATYLRTCN

-473 ISGGRRNLDGFGSS
+473 IGGGRRNLDNFGNS

-758 GLIAAWIAGKA
+758 ALLIVLIAGKA

-777 TQQAISLQQSRMSLM
+777 TQQAINLQQSRMSLM
-792 TGEKTIQQQI
+792 TGEKTIQQQL

-813 MEGNSITTK
+813 MEGNSIATK
-822 HEMIMQRM
+822 HEMIE
-830 NTLRAEHARLLRFIS
+830 A
-845 INTRRLTAD
+845 RLTALQA
-854 ELAALRVQQ
+854 ERARVLQFLNRNYQLLSAAERQHLSNQYHAIKAEQRRVASLR
-863 TALGNEIRR
+863 A
-872 LATMRQQASAIRGLS
+872 QAGAVRGLS
-887 AAWLSLKS
+887 AAWLNLRS
-895 AATAAATALGGLM
+895 AATAAATTLGGLM
-908 RFVAGVAV
+908 RLVAGVAV
-916 LEGFLQLWMRL
+916 LEGFLQIWMRL
-927 SEVMEQTERALNGNI
+927 SEVLEQSERALNGNI
-942 DAIKRFGKEGDLK
+942 DAIKRFGKGGDLE

-960 LSILKEVSGLDFGN
+960 LSILKEITGLDFGN
-974 LKQLEKGGANYLDV
+974 LKNIEKGIPVSIENK
-988 QMGLRSKKEV
+988 MGLSYEKEAQGQTGKNNGTWYEELDKKAQNFADKYFWWSPGYWGMKGVRNAGGSFWESKKEDTGESRMIHSAQLAV
-998 EEENTK
+998 NLWEQIRK
-1004 EATLTQKARV
+1004 YEATTSRAQATGLTFAQNKTFAEEQFLAKGGVGNEILKSITNLVGALGSLGTLEDAVSKEQISNWKAVLSEWKVYQEKQEAGDFRPELREKLIKDIEALAQSFKKLDTGKITEDFAKQKARILDV
-1014 AREGFTGWS
+1014 EK
-1023 SLVNPVAQMTNLG
+1023 TNMEL
-1036 LLAFTRSGENAGV
+1036 
-1049 ARANE
+1049 
-1054 SREIAT
+1054 T
-1060 AMKTVLSE
+1060 AMSKALTTALDKGVNMDLDFLKENINHISE
-1068 YAGAARGQALN
+1068 ESIRIA
-1079 LQYMPN
+1079 
-1085 AFKYRE
+1085 E
-1091 DYLSAKGEGGKILSS
+1091 ESGGKYDEIFMR
-1106 INDLIGKL
+1106 
-1114 GDKGTLKD
+1114 T
-1122 IVSKE
+1122 VE
-1127 LMDQWEFTAGEY
+1127 EF
-1139 IAYQKQVA
+1139 
-1147 KEGSAP
+1147 
-1153 ELQAQ
+1153 
-1158 LIRDLAEL
+1158 IRD
-1166 AESFK
+1166 SIGQDSG
-1171 RLNVENITTDISKQL
+1171 VQ
-1186 ESRLDF
+1186 
-1192 EELTTKINGISNAI
+1192 KI
-1206 IKGFGENTQ
+1206 E
-1215 IEINVLKKEIE
+1215 
-1226 YIDQLA
+1226 
-1232 RQKSE
+1232 
-1237 ETGEK
+1237 
-1242 YTDIQPKLVNEFLQ
+1242 
-1256 DVFGKNSGLQEI
+1256 
-1268 NNEALRT
+1268 NEAFRV
-1275 QKTADEEH
+1275 QKIADEGNIAAVNKH
-1283 AKEANKFLDTYK
+1283 LKEQAHLYDKYVANTEFWINEMGKF
-1295 QTNDDYIL
+1295 
-1303 RTKYWIDAMDR
+1303 
-1314 MFLGFEN
+1314 FLGFKN
-1321 DFANSVM
+1321 DIARSIEITDPKDIERIRTQAYGSALGITIANAVKRYNEKYGK
-1328 LTPEEVSIV
+1328 PEKEK
-1337 RGETGY
+1337 TG
-1343 QGLTEKKTRE
+1343 
-1353 LKAKNPDLKTAGG
+1353 GG
-1366 KGSTDGKK
+1366 RHKGV
-1374 SGRAGGGGGGH
+1374 GGGGRH

-1396 VGLGGNVYDS
+1396 VGLGGNIYDS
-1406 YHPSKVLKTFEEA
+1406 YHPSKILKTFEEA

-1425 NLIGVDRDAEKW
+1425 N
-1437 YEEVAKIREQAL
+1437 
-1449 EKGVKLTEQD
+1449 
-1459 YAELKALW
+1459 
-1467 DQRQELEK
+1467 
-1475 ILDVKRQITDD
+1475 
-1486 INKPMEEYENQKKAL
+1486 
-1501 EQLIAQMQALG
+1501 
-1512 RDTSLYEKKLREC
+1512 
-1525 RKPMEELG
+1525 
-1533 KAFAEGLQKNML
+1533 
-1545 SDFGRDV
+1545 
-1552 FDRFEKLLEA
+1552 
-1562 WEKQEK
+1562 
-1568 KAADRPQ
+1568 
-1575 IEKLM
+1575 
-1580 KQAQIEEFKLKAS
+1580 
-1593 QKEGELTWGEGG
+1593 
-1605 KFWAANMGLR
+1605 
-1615 AENLGTLRA
+1615 
-1624 YNRGNLSQG
+1624 
-1633 AMASFMRDNLAKYNA
+1633 
-1648 YSGAFGRTEDGAG
+1648 
-1661 FLSSMGLDPNEWN
+1661 
-1674 DWALRGLE
+1674 
-1682 AVSKLTDGFNS
+1682 
-1693 LGESIT
+1693 
-1699 ETLGSA
+1699 
-1705 LTSFT
+1705 
-1710 DGLADGIA
+1710 
-1718 GAIVKG
+1718 
-1724 EDLRETMN
+1724 
-1732 NVAQSILT
+1732 
-1740 NIISAII
+1740 
-1747 KMGIQWA
+1747 
-1754 ATQLMMSVI
+1754 
-1763 GDTMKKKEEL
+1763 
-1773 TNAESAAVIAAEW
+1773 
-1786 ATAATYVSTA
+1786 
-1796 TMGGAVA
+1796 
-1803 AGESAL
+1803 
-1809 LTALATNKGLAFAG
+1809 
-1823 YADGGYTGNGD
+1823 
-1834 KYDPAGI
+1834 
-1841 VHKGEYV
+1841 
-1848 FTQDDVKRIGLN
+1848 
-1860 NLEMMHRGSDSVTNA
+1860 
-1875 GLNNNRASAT
+1875 
-1885 EQRSSSVSIVN
+1885 
-1896 MVDPDMLKAY
+1896 
-1906 LSTPDG
+1906 
-1912 QRAIINTIRHN
+1912 
-1923 PKTVKQIV
+1923 
-1931 TTA
+1931 

>member
-1 MAEQTMDYDLKFDA
+1 MAEQTMNYDLKYKAD
-15 NTQNAIKKI
+15 TKKAI
-24 DKLSQ
+24 DKINELSQ
-29 KTHDLTDNEH
+29 KTQELTGSEH
-39 VVTFGAKIDISDQA
+39 VVTFGAKIDVSDQA
-53 IQKVSAKIQQSLKKT
+53 IQKVSAKIQQALKKT

-148 IKDFLTSL
+148 IKDLL
-156 SGFNFSFNSSS
+156 SAMNGFNFKVPKIGNVDSFC
-167 FDKFISSLNSLNNIK
+167 DAVTKLAQLDGR
-182 INQNELSEIVRFI
+182 INGVSYQKWTDFAHALE
-195 QTVGNT
+195 TVGN
-201 KITTDF
+201 
-207 SSLAGGIGALSR
+207 
-219 ALNKLPSNSNI
+219 
-230 PYFATEINELI
+230 
-241 KLDSQIKNVNA
+241 
-252 NSWGQFGQ
+252 
-260 AILNIATA
+260 A
-268 VKKIPA
+268 VKKLPKSFGSLDKLGSSLSSLLWSVNGTDPSKLKDIA
-274 TRGISSFA
+274 T
-282 QSITQL
+282 
-288 VTAMQNINPQT
+288 N
-299 AHSFYQTLDLL
+299 
-310 IRSLGVINVS
+310 
-320 PIQQLARSLHV
+320 
-331 LETALNRFSN
+331 
-341 IKTIDWRGI
+341 I
-350 GTALISLRST
+350 GTLTTELGKLDVSKIKGVSDELRKFKT
-360 LRRTTQSIAP
+360 
-370 LLPSVDRLSN
+370 
-380 SMVNLK
+380 
-386 NALTGIGSVT
+386 ALTGFEKIQKIDWKPVVKSLDDFKLAIKGIDQFIVPLIPGINRLSSALERLKKALTNIGSVT
-396 RGFTAFL
+396 RGFGSFI
-403 TQLER
+403 TQLDK
-408 LSRMQISN
+408 LSKLQITNSMVSN
-416 NLVRNVTMLFDAF
+416 FRQLFDAF
-429 ARGLQRL
+429 AKGLSRL

-447 ALVPQI
+447 TLIPAI
-453 IRLATYLRQCN
+453 MRLASYLRQCN
-464 NAINGLNRA
+464 SAINGLNRA
-473 ISGGRRNLDGFGSS
+473 TGAGRRGLGDLGNA
-487 ARRAGEGFNFL
+487 ARHASESFNFL

-512 AAMVYVL
+512 AAMVYVI
-519 QNTLNGLKA
+519 QNTIQGVKGM
-528 VAEQLDRLNV
+528 AEQLDRLNV
-538 VKNKLRGLYE
+538 VKNKIRGLYE
-548 DEGKAVEVTD
+548 SEEKAVEITD

-708 FAKLDNAWEMFIGH
+708 FAKLDNAWEKFIGT
-722 FAEEGALDSIKNL
+722 FAEEGALENIRDIIGSVAAM
-735 INTITETMEK
+735 MEK
-745 WGRGIIDVTKWFS
+745 WGRGIINVS
-758 GLIAAWIAGKA
+758 GKMALITAGIIAYRAAMHTTLALQ
-769 VFRMYNFA
+769 
-777 TQQAISLQQSRMSLM
+777 TSLTAARSRYVSVM
-792 TGEKTIQQQI
+792 TGELAVQQQI
-802 NAHVAGYNRAM
+802 AAS
-813 MEGNSITTK
+813 E
-822 HEMIMQRM
+822 QRM
-830 NTLRAEHARLLRFIS
+830 NAAMTQANSIMNKQAIVEARLTKLEADRVLVQQALTKAIAA
-845 INTRRLTAD
+845 NDYAAYRRLAQIQR
-854 ELAALRVQQ
+854 EIAAEKQRVLAIQQ
-863 TALGNEIRR
+863 TA
-872 LATMRQQASAIRGLS
+872 AAINGQ
-887 AAWLSLKS
+887 
-895 AATAAATALGGLM
+895 TAAINASKMAVIGAVSAVGKLTAVIGGLM
-908 RFVAGVAV
+908 I
-916 LEGFLQLWMRL
+916 LNEILNLWTRWA
-927 SEVMEQTERALNGNI
+927 EVSEQTERAIKGNA
-942 DAIKRFGKEGDLK
+942 DAIAKFGKGGELEGWRDFYEILK
-955 GWYEF
+955 G
-960 LSILKEVSGLDFGN
+960 ISGIDFGN
-974 LKQLEKGGANYLDV
+974 LKDIDEGAAAYVKFKAGLIDKEEYEKLTKKKDEGVRDRVKEGYESISSYLPV
-988 QMGLRSKKEV
+988 SITAVNKVSEMF
-998 EEENTK
+998 
-1004 EATLTQKARV
+1004 
-1014 AREGFTGWS
+1014 GFSPFTS
-1023 SLVNPVAQMTNLG
+1023 PVADIAEMGIAANR
-1036 LLAFTRSGENAGV
+1036 RSETVKSGMELKKAIQEVFKSRDFIAATSQNAIDAYGEKVFDSHGFEV
-1049 ARANE
+1049 F
-1054 SREIAT
+1054 
-1060 AMKTVLSE
+1060 KT
-1068 YAGAARGQALN
+1068 
-1079 LQYMPN
+1079 
-1085 AFKYRE
+1085 
-1091 DYLSAKGEGGKILSS
+1091 DIL
-1106 INDLIGKL
+1106 D
-1114 GDKGTLKD
+1114 TLKD
-1122 IVSKE
+1122 QEAFLNGAGKEFLSKISDTMSVVTQKGTGAGVLTKE
-1127 LMDQWEFTAGEY
+1127 DREAYSLTTGLYATLQEKIAAGTDTARDYTTVVDAIQRLAKRFESVKWENINDSYKDQESSRMDIKKLTTFNETIKKASKTMLDLGMSYDKMQYEISGLIE
-1139 IAYQKQVA
+1139 
-1147 KEGSAP
+1147 
-1153 ELQAQ
+1153 QANH
-1158 LIRDLAEL
+1158 LAEINKTTWVDEL
-1166 AESFK
+1166 PNLLQQMTVDLTGKDSGIAE
-1171 RLNVENITTDISKQL
+1171 IT
-1186 ESRLDF
+1186 
-1192 EELTTKINGISNAI
+1192 
-1206 IKGFGENTQ
+1206 
-1215 IEINVLKKEIE
+1215 
-1226 YIDQLA
+1226 
-1232 RQKSE
+1232 
-1237 ETGEK
+1237 
-1242 YTDIQPKLVNEFLQ
+1242 
-1256 DVFGKNSGLQEI
+1256 NS
-1268 NNEALRT
+1268 ALRI

-1283 AKEANKFLDTYK
+1283 AKEANSFLNTYK
-1295 QTNDDYIL
+1295 QTNNDYIL
-1303 RTKYWIDAMDR
+1303 NTKYWIDAMDR
-1314 MFLGFEN
+1314 MFYGFEN
-1321 DFANSVM
+1321 DFAKSVM
-1328 LTPEEVSIV
+1328 LTPEEVSKV
-1337 RGETGY
+1337 RGETEY
-1343 QGLTEKKTRE
+1343 QGLTEKKNRE

-1366 KGSTDGKK
+1366 KDSADGKK
-1374 SGRAGGGGGGH
+1374 SGRAGGGGGGRH

-1396 VGLGGNVYDS
+1396 VGLGGNIYDS
-1406 YHPSKVLKTFEEA
+1406 YHPSKILKTFEEA

-1437 YEEVAKIREQAL
+1437 YEEVAKIKEQAL

-1459 YAELKALW
+1459 YAELKTLW

-1512 RDTSLYEKKLREC
+1512 KDTSLYEKKLRDC

-1568 KAADRPQ
+1568 KAADKPQ

-1699 ETLGSA
+1699 ESLGSA

-1754 ATQLMMSVI
+1754 ATQLMMSII
-1763 GDTMKKKEEL
+1763 GDTMKKKEEV

-1809 LTALATNKGLAFAG
+1809 LTALATNQGLAFTG
-1823 YADGGYTGNGD
+1823 FADGGYTGNGD

-1875 GLNNNRASAT
+1875 GLNNNRVSAT

>member
-39 VVTFGAKIDISDQA
+39 IVKFGAKIDVSDQA
-53 IQKVSAKIQQSLKKT
+53 IQKVSAKIQQALKKT

-148 IKDFLTSL
+148 IKDLL
-156 SGFNFSFNSSS
+156 SAMNGFNFKVPKIGNVDSFC
-167 FDKFISSLNSLNNIK
+167 DAVTKLTQLDGR
-182 INQNELSEIVRFI
+182 INGVSYQKWTDFAHALE
-195 QTVGNT
+195 TVGN
-201 KITTDF
+201 
-207 SSLAGGIGALSR
+207 
-219 ALNKLPSNSNI
+219 
-230 PYFATEINELI
+230 
-241 KLDSQIKNVNA
+241 
-252 NSWGQFGQ
+252 
-260 AILNIATA
+260 A
-268 VKKIPA
+268 VKKLPKSFGSLDKLGSSLSSLLWSVNGTDPSKLKDIA
-274 TRGISSFA
+274 T
-282 QSITQL
+282 
-288 VTAMQNINPQT
+288 N
-299 AHSFYQTLDLL
+299 
-310 IRSLGVINVS
+310 
-320 PIQQLARSLHV
+320 
-331 LETALNRFSN
+331 
-341 IKTIDWRGI
+341 I
-350 GTALISLRST
+350 GTLTTELGKLDVSKIKGVSDELRKFKT
-360 LRRTTQSIAP
+360 
-370 LLPSVDRLSN
+370 
-380 SMVNLK
+380 
-386 NALTGIGSVT
+386 ALTGFEKIQKIDWKPVVKSLDDFKLAIKGIDQFIVPLIPGVNRLSSALERLKKALTNIGSVT
-396 RGFTAFL
+396 RGFGSFI
-403 TQLER
+403 TQLDK
-408 LSRMQISN
+408 LSKLQITNSMVSN
-416 NLVRNVTMLFDAF
+416 FRQLFDAF
-429 ARGLQRL
+429 AKGLSRL

-447 ALVPQI
+447 TLIPAI
-453 IRLATYLRQCN
+453 MRLASYLRQCN
-464 NAINGLNRA
+464 SAINGLNRA
-473 ISGGRRNLDGFGSS
+473 TGAGRRGLGDLGNA
-487 ARRAGEGFNFL
+487 ARHASESFNFL

-512 AAMVYVL
+512 AAMVYVI
-519 QNTLNGLKA
+519 QNTIQGVKGM
-528 VAEQLDRLNV
+528 AEQLDRLNV
-538 VKNKLRGLYE
+538 VKNKIRGLYE
-548 DEGKAVEVTD
+548 SEEKAVEVTD

-708 FAKLDNAWEMFIGH
+708 FAKLDNAWEKFIGT
-722 FAEEGALDSIKNL
+722 FAEEGALENIRDIIGSVA
-735 INTITETMEK
+735 TMMEK
-745 WGRGIIDVTKWFS
+745 WGRGIINVS
-758 GLIAAWIAGKA
+758 GKMALITAGIIAYRAAMHTTIALQ
-769 VFRMYNFA
+769 
-777 TQQAISLQQSRMSLM
+777 TSLTAARSRYVSVM
-792 TGEKTIQQQI
+792 TGELAVQQQI
-802 NAHVAGYNRAM
+802 AAS
-813 MEGNSITTK
+813 E
-822 HEMIMQRM
+822 QRM
-830 NTLRAEHARLLRFIS
+830 NAAMTQANSIMNKQAIVEARLTKLEADRVLVQQALTKAIAA
-845 INTRRLTAD
+845 NDYAAYRRLAQIQR
-854 ELAALRVQQ
+854 EIAAEKQRVLAIQQ
-863 TALGNEIRR
+863 TA
-872 LATMRQQASAIRGLS
+872 AAINGQ
-887 AAWLSLKS
+887 
-895 AATAAATALGGLM
+895 TAAINASKMAVIGAVSAVGKLTAVIGGLM
-908 RFVAGVAV
+908 I
-916 LEGFLQLWMRL
+916 LNEILNLWTRWA
-927 SEVMEQTERALNGNI
+927 EVSEQTERAIKGNA
-942 DAIKRFGKEGDLK
+942 DAIAKFGKGGELEGWRDFYEILK
-955 GWYEF
+955 G
-960 LSILKEVSGLDFGN
+960 ISGIDFGN
-974 LKQLEKGGANYLDV
+974 LKDIDEGAAAYVKFKAGLIDKEEYEKLTKKKDEGVRDRVKEGYESISSYLPV
-988 QMGLRSKKEV
+988 SITAVNKVSEMF
-998 EEENTK
+998 
-1004 EATLTQKARV
+1004 
-1014 AREGFTGWS
+1014 GFSPFTS
-1023 SLVNPVAQMTNLG
+1023 PVADIAEMGIAANR
-1036 LLAFTRSGENAGV
+1036 RSETVKSGMELKKAIQEVFKSRDFIAATSQNAIDAYGEKVFDSHGFEV
-1049 ARANE
+1049 F
-1054 SREIAT
+1054 
-1060 AMKTVLSE
+1060 KTDVL
-1068 YAGAARGQALN
+1068 
-1079 LQYMPN
+1079 
-1085 AFKYRE
+1085 
-1091 DYLSAKGEGGKILSS
+1091 D
-1106 INDLIGKL
+1106 
-1114 GDKGTLKD
+1114 TLKD
-1122 IVSKE
+1122 QEAFLNGAGKEFLSKISDTMSVVTQKGTGAGVLTKE
-1127 LMDQWEFTAGEY
+1127 DREAYSLTTGLYATLQEKIAAGTDTARDYATVVDAIQRLAKRFESVKWENINDSYKDQESSRMDIKKLTTFNETIKKASKTMLDLGMSYDKMQYEISDLIE
-1139 IAYQKQVA
+1139 
-1147 KEGSAP
+1147 
-1153 ELQAQ
+1153 QANH
-1158 LIRDLAEL
+1158 LAEIN
-1166 AESFK
+1166 K
-1171 RLNVENITTDISKQL
+1171 TTWVD
-1186 ESRLDF
+1186 
-1192 EELTTKINGISNAI
+1192 ELPNLLQQMTVDLTGKDSGI
-1206 IKGFGENTQ
+1206 
-1215 IEINVLKKEIE
+1215 
-1226 YIDQLA
+1226 
-1232 RQKSE
+1232 
-1237 ETGEK
+1237 
-1242 YTDIQPKLVNEFLQ
+1242 
-1256 DVFGKNSGLQEI
+1256 QEI
-1268 NNEALRT
+1268 TNSALRI

-1283 AKEANKFLDTYK
+1283 AKEANSFLNTYK

-1321 DFANSVM
+1321 DYANSVM
-1328 LTPEEVSIV
+1328 LTPEEVSKI
-1337 RGETGY
+1337 RGETEY
-1343 QGLTEKKTRE
+1343 QGLTEKKMRE
-1353 LKAKNPDLKTAGG
+1353 LKAKNPDLKTVGG

-1374 SGRAGGGGGGH
+1374 SGRAGGGGGGRH

-1396 VGLGGNVYDS
+1396 VGLGGNIYDS
-1406 YHPSKVLKTFEEA
+1406 YHPSKILKTFEEA

-1437 YEEVAKIREQAL
+1437 YEEVAKIKEQAL

-1459 YAELKALW
+1459 YAELKTLW

-1512 RDTSLYEKKLREC
+1512 KDTSLYEKKLRDC

-1568 KAADRPQ
+1568 KAADNAQ

-1633 AMASFMRDNLAKYNA
+1633 AMAGFMRDNLAKYNA

-1699 ETLGSA
+1699 ESLGSA

-1773 TNAESAAVIAAEW
+1773 TNAESAAAIASEW

-1809 LTALATNKGLAFAG
+1809 LTALATNQGLAFAG

-1875 GLNNNRASAT
+1875 GLNNNRVSAT

>member
-39 VVTFGAKIDISDQA
+39 IVKFGAKIDVSDQA
-53 IQKVSAKIQQSLKKT
+53 IQKVSAKIQQALKKT

-148 IKDFLTSL
+148 IKDLL
-156 SGFNFSFNSSS
+156 SAMNGFNFKVPKIGNVDSFC
-167 FDKFISSLNSLNNIK
+167 DAVTKLTQLDGR
-182 INQNELSEIVRFI
+182 INGVSYQKWTDFAHALE
-195 QTVGNT
+195 TVGN
-201 KITTDF
+201 
-207 SSLAGGIGALSR
+207 
-219 ALNKLPSNSNI
+219 
-230 PYFATEINELI
+230 
-241 KLDSQIKNVNA
+241 
-252 NSWGQFGQ
+252 
-260 AILNIATA
+260 A
-268 VKKIPA
+268 VKKLPKSFGSLDKLGSSLSSLLWSVNGTDPSKLKDIA
-274 TRGISSFA
+274 T
-282 QSITQL
+282 
-288 VTAMQNINPQT
+288 N
-299 AHSFYQTLDLL
+299 
-310 IRSLGVINVS
+310 
-320 PIQQLARSLHV
+320 
-331 LETALNRFSN
+331 
-341 IKTIDWRGI
+341 I
-350 GTALISLRST
+350 GTLTTELGKLDVSKIKGVSDELRKFKT
-360 LRRTTQSIAP
+360 
-370 LLPSVDRLSN
+370 
-380 SMVNLK
+380 
-386 NALTGIGSVT
+386 ALTGFEKIQKIDWKPVVKSLDDFKLAIKGIDQFIVPLIPGVNRLSSALERLKKALTNIGSVT
-396 RGFTAFL
+396 RGFGSFI
-403 TQLER
+403 TQLDK
-408 LSRMQISN
+408 LSKLQITNSMVSN
-416 NLVRNVTMLFDAF
+416 FRQLFDAF
-429 ARGLQRL
+429 AKGLSRL

-447 ALVPQI
+447 TLIPAI
-453 IRLATYLRQCN
+453 MRLASYLRQCN
-464 NAINGLNRA
+464 SAINGLNRA
-473 ISGGRRNLDGFGSS
+473 TGAGRRGLGDLGNA
-487 ARRAGEGFNFL
+487 ARHASESFNFL

-512 AAMVYVL
+512 AAMVYVI
-519 QNTLNGLKA
+519 QNTIQGVKGM
-528 VAEQLDRLNV
+528 AEQLDRLNV
-538 VKNKLRGLYE
+538 VKNKIRGLYE
-548 DEGKAVEVTD
+548 SEEKAVEVTD

-708 FAKLDNAWEMFIGH
+708 FAKLDNAWEKFIGT
-722 FAEEGALDSIKNL
+722 FAEEGALENIRDIIGSVAAM
-735 INTITETMEK
+735 MEK
-745 WGRGIIDVTKWFS
+745 WGRGVINVSGKMALITAGIIAYRAAMHTT
-758 GLIAAWIAGKA
+758 IALQ
-769 VFRMYNFA
+769 
-777 TQQAISLQQSRMSLM
+777 TSLTAARSRYVSVM
-792 TGEKTIQQQI
+792 TGELAVQQQI
-802 NAHVAGYNRAM
+802 AAS
-813 MEGNSITTK
+813 E
-822 HEMIMQRM
+822 QRM
-830 NTLRAEHARLLRFIS
+830 NAAMTQANSIMNKQAIVEARLTKLEADRVLVQQALTKAIAA
-845 INTRRLTAD
+845 NDYAAYRRLAQIQR
-854 ELAALRVQQ
+854 EIAAEKQRVLAIQQ
-863 TALGNEIRR
+863 TA
-872 LATMRQQASAIRGLS
+872 AAINGQ
-887 AAWLSLKS
+887 
-895 AATAAATALGGLM
+895 TAAINASKMAVIGAVSAVGKLTAVIGGLM
-908 RFVAGVAV
+908 I
-916 LEGFLQLWMRL
+916 LNEILNLWTRWA
-927 SEVMEQTERALNGNI
+927 EVSEQTERAIKGNA
-942 DAIKRFGKEGDLK
+942 DAIAKFGKGGELEGWRDFYEILK
-955 GWYEF
+955 G
-960 LSILKEVSGLDFGN
+960 ISGIDFGN
-974 LKQLEKGGANYLDV
+974 LKDIDEGAAAYVKFKAGLIDKEEYEKLTKKKDEGVRDRVKEGYESISSYLPV
-988 QMGLRSKKEV
+988 SITAVNKVSEMF
-998 EEENTK
+998 
-1004 EATLTQKARV
+1004 
-1014 AREGFTGWS
+1014 GFSPFTS
-1023 SLVNPVAQMTNLG
+1023 PVADIAEMGIAANR
-1036 LLAFTRSGENAGV
+1036 RSETVKSGMELKKAIQEVFKSRDFIAATSQNAIDAYGEKVFDSHGFEV
-1049 ARANE
+1049 F
-1054 SREIAT
+1054 
-1060 AMKTVLSE
+1060 KT
-1068 YAGAARGQALN
+1068 
-1079 LQYMPN
+1079 
-1085 AFKYRE
+1085 
-1091 DYLSAKGEGGKILSS
+1091 DIL
-1106 INDLIGKL
+1106 D
-1114 GDKGTLKD
+1114 TLKD
-1122 IVSKE
+1122 QEAFLNGAGKEFLSKISDTMSVVTQKGTGAGVLTKE
-1127 LMDQWEFTAGEY
+1127 DREAYSLTTGLYATLQEKIAAGTDTARDYATVVDAIQRLAKRFESVKWENINDSYKDQESSRMDIKKLTTFNETIKKASKTMLDLGMSYDKMQYEISGLIE
-1139 IAYQKQVA
+1139 
-1147 KEGSAP
+1147 
-1153 ELQAQ
+1153 QANH
-1158 LIRDLAEL
+1158 LAEIN
-1166 AESFK
+1166 K
-1171 RLNVENITTDISKQL
+1171 TTWVD
-1186 ESRLDF
+1186 
-1192 EELTTKINGISNAI
+1192 ELPNLLQQMTVDLTGKDSGI
-1206 IKGFGENTQ
+1206 
-1215 IEINVLKKEIE
+1215 
-1226 YIDQLA
+1226 
-1232 RQKSE
+1232 
-1237 ETGEK
+1237 
-1242 YTDIQPKLVNEFLQ
+1242 
-1256 DVFGKNSGLQEI
+1256 QEI
-1268 NNEALRT
+1268 TNSALRI

-1283 AKEANKFLDTYK
+1283 AKEANSFLNTYK

-1321 DFANSVM
+1321 DYANSVM
-1328 LTPEEVSIV
+1328 LTPEEVSKI
-1337 RGETGY
+1337 RGETEY
-1343 QGLTEKKTRE
+1343 QGLTEKKMRE
-1353 LKAKNPDLKTAGG
+1353 LKAKNPDLKTVGG

-1374 SGRAGGGGGGH
+1374 SGRAGGGGGGRH

-1396 VGLGGNVYDS
+1396 VGLGGNIYDS
-1406 YHPSKVLKTFEEA
+1406 YHPSKILKTFEEA

-1437 YEEVAKIREQAL
+1437 YEEVAKIKEQAL

-1459 YAELKALW
+1459 YAELKTLW

-1512 RDTSLYEKKLREC
+1512 KDTSLYEKKLRDC

-1568 KAADRPQ
+1568 KAADNAQ

-1699 ETLGSA
+1699 ESLGSA

-1773 TNAESAAVIAAEW
+1773 TNAESAAVIASEW

-1809 LTALATNKGLAFAG
+1809 LTALATNQGLAFAG

-1875 GLNNNRASAT
+1875 GLNNNRVSAT

>member
-39 VVTFGAKIDISDQA
+39 IVKFGAKIDVSDQA
-53 IQKVSAKIQQSLKKT
+53 IQKVSAKIQQALKKT

-148 IKDFLTSL
+148 IKDLL
-156 SGFNFSFNSSS
+156 SAMNGFNFKVPKIGNVDSFC
-167 FDKFISSLNSLNNIK
+167 DAVTKLTQLDGR
-182 INQNELSEIVRFI
+182 INGVSYQKWTDFAHALE
-195 QTVGNT
+195 TVGN
-201 KITTDF
+201 
-207 SSLAGGIGALSR
+207 
-219 ALNKLPSNSNI
+219 
-230 PYFATEINELI
+230 
-241 KLDSQIKNVNA
+241 
-252 NSWGQFGQ
+252 
-260 AILNIATA
+260 A
-268 VKKIPA
+268 VKKLPKSFGSLDKLGSSLSSLLWSVNGTDPSKLKDIA
-274 TRGISSFA
+274 T
-282 QSITQL
+282 
-288 VTAMQNINPQT
+288 N
-299 AHSFYQTLDLL
+299 
-310 IRSLGVINVS
+310 
-320 PIQQLARSLHV
+320 
-331 LETALNRFSN
+331 
-341 IKTIDWRGI
+341 I
-350 GTALISLRST
+350 GTLTTELGKLDVSKIKGVSDELRKFKT
-360 LRRTTQSIAP
+360 
-370 LLPSVDRLSN
+370 
-380 SMVNLK
+380 
-386 NALTGIGSVT
+386 ALTGFEKIQKIDWKPVVKSLDDFKLAIKGIDQFIVPLIPGVNRLSSALERLKKALTNIGSVT
-396 RGFTAFL
+396 RGFGSFI
-403 TQLER
+403 TQLDK
-408 LSRMQISN
+408 LSKLQITNSMVSN
-416 NLVRNVTMLFDAF
+416 FRQLFDAF
-429 ARGLQRL
+429 AKGLSRL

-447 ALVPQI
+447 TLIPAI
-453 IRLATYLRQCN
+453 MRLASYLRQCN
-464 NAINGLNRA
+464 SAINGLNRA
-473 ISGGRRNLDGFGSS
+473 TGAGRRGLGDLGNA
-487 ARRAGEGFNFL
+487 ARHASESFNFL

-512 AAMVYVL
+512 AAMVYVI
-519 QNTLNGLKA
+519 QNTIQGVKGM
-528 VAEQLDRLNV
+528 AEQLDRLNV
-538 VKNKLRGLYE
+538 VKNKIRGLYE
-548 DEGKAVEVTD
+548 SEEKAVEVTD

-708 FAKLDNAWEMFIGH
+708 FAKLDNAWEKFIGT
-722 FAEEGALDSIKNL
+722 FAEEGALENIRDIIGSVAAM
-735 INTITETMEK
+735 MEK
-745 WGRGIIDVTKWFS
+745 WGRGVINVSGKMALITAGIIAYRAAMHTT
-758 GLIAAWIAGKA
+758 IALQ
-769 VFRMYNFA
+769 
-777 TQQAISLQQSRMSLM
+777 TSLTAARSRYVSVM
-792 TGEKTIQQQI
+792 TGELAVQQQI
-802 NAHVAGYNRAM
+802 AAS
-813 MEGNSITTK
+813 E
-822 HEMIMQRM
+822 QRM
-830 NTLRAEHARLLRFIS
+830 NAAMTQANSIMNKQAIVEARLTKLEADRVLVQQALTKAIAA
-845 INTRRLTAD
+845 NDYAAYRRLAQIQR
-854 ELAALRVQQ
+854 EIAAEKQRVLAIQQ
-863 TALGNEIRR
+863 TA
-872 LATMRQQASAIRGLS
+872 AAINGQ
-887 AAWLSLKS
+887 
-895 AATAAATALGGLM
+895 TAAINASKMAVIGAVSAVGKLTAVIGGLM
-908 RFVAGVAV
+908 I
-916 LEGFLQLWMRL
+916 LNEILNLWTRWA
-927 SEVMEQTERALNGNI
+927 EVSEQTERAIKGNA
-942 DAIKRFGKEGDLK
+942 DAIAKFGKGGELEGWRDFYEILK
-955 GWYEF
+955 G
-960 LSILKEVSGLDFGN
+960 ISGIDFGN
-974 LKQLEKGGANYLDV
+974 LKDIDEGAAAYVKFKAGLIDKEEYEKLTKKKDEGVRDRIKEGYESISSYLPV
-988 QMGLRSKKEV
+988 SITAVNKVSEMF
-998 EEENTK
+998 
-1004 EATLTQKARV
+1004 
-1014 AREGFTGWS
+1014 GFSPFTS
-1023 SLVNPVAQMTNLG
+1023 PVADISEMGIAANR
-1036 LLAFTRSGENAGV
+1036 RSETVKSGMELKKAIQEVFKSRDFIAATSQNAIDAYGEKVFDSHGFEV
-1049 ARANE
+1049 F
-1054 SREIAT
+1054 
-1060 AMKTVLSE
+1060 KTDVL
-1068 YAGAARGQALN
+1068 
-1079 LQYMPN
+1079 
-1085 AFKYRE
+1085 
-1091 DYLSAKGEGGKILSS
+1091 D
-1106 INDLIGKL
+1106 
-1114 GDKGTLKD
+1114 TLKD
-1122 IVSKE
+1122 QEAFLNGAGKEFLSKISDTMSVVTQKGTGAGVLTKE
-1127 LMDQWEFTAGEY
+1127 DREAYSLTTGLYATLQEKIAAGTDTARDYATVVDAIQRLAKRFESVKWENINDSYKDQESSRMDIKKLTTFNETIKKASKTMLDLGMSYDKMQYEISGLIE
-1139 IAYQKQVA
+1139 
-1147 KEGSAP
+1147 
-1153 ELQAQ
+1153 QANH
-1158 LIRDLAEL
+1158 LAEIN
-1166 AESFK
+1166 K
-1171 RLNVENITTDISKQL
+1171 TTWVD
-1186 ESRLDF
+1186 
-1192 EELTTKINGISNAI
+1192 ELPNLLQQMTVDLTGKDSGI
-1206 IKGFGENTQ
+1206 
-1215 IEINVLKKEIE
+1215 
-1226 YIDQLA
+1226 
-1232 RQKSE
+1232 
-1237 ETGEK
+1237 
-1242 YTDIQPKLVNEFLQ
+1242 
-1256 DVFGKNSGLQEI
+1256 QEI
-1268 NNEALRT
+1268 TNSALRI

-1283 AKEANKFLDTYK
+1283 AKEANSFLNTYK

-1321 DFANSVM
+1321 DYANSVM
-1328 LTPEEVSIV
+1328 LTPEEVSKI
-1337 RGETGY
+1337 RGETEY
-1343 QGLTEKKTRE
+1343 QGLTEKKMRE
-1353 LKAKNPDLKTAGG
+1353 LKAKNPDLKTVGG

-1374 SGRAGGGGGGH
+1374 SGRAGGGGGGRH

-1396 VGLGGNVYDS
+1396 VGLGGNIYDS
-1406 YHPSKVLKTFEEA
+1406 YHPSKILKTFEEA

-1437 YEEVAKIREQAL
+1437 YEEVAKIKEQAL

-1459 YAELKALW
+1459 YAELKTLW

-1512 RDTSLYEKKLREC
+1512 KDTSLYEKKLRDC

-1568 KAADRPQ
+1568 KAADNAQ

-1633 AMASFMRDNLAKYNA
+1633 AMAGFMRDNLAKYNA

-1699 ETLGSA
+1699 ESLGSA

-1773 TNAESAAVIAAEW
+1773 TNAESAAVIASEW

-1809 LTALATNKGLAFAG
+1809 LTALATNQGLAFAG

-1875 GLNNNRASAT
+1875 GLNNNRVSAT